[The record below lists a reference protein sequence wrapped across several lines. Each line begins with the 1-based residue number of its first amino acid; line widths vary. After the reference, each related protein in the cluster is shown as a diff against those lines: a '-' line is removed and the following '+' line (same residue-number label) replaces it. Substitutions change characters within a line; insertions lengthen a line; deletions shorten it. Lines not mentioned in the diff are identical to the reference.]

1 MNENN
6 ISIKND
12 FFNFTEELFQQIE
25 DTEISLNNEECYLIK
40 ESWIN
45 KFISDENIKPNKFP
59 EFIYDF
65 KDIISC
71 VLNNQNFKIVNKE
84 LMHNF
89 YNEKDLKNVKYIKY
103 YTGNNN
109 IILEF
114 EKDKENKAILIMDF
128 NDEGKEIK
136 SKSYIILL
144 EDKYQNRKNKLK
156 LFNQLLSLNKY
167 NKDIIIP
174 FKSYIILLNEFEEK
188 LERKINTF
196 KTNTQI
202 YIEANE
208 KMANENEEMEN
219 ILINKQKEIDK
230 LINEINLIKAESTKE
245 NNHINLNNNIY
256 YKNNII
262 EDEESK
268 NLQRR
273 EKIIKEKEKEI
284 NNKILFL
291 ENQELE
297 LEKIFE
303 ENKKIM
309 DMNIYLNQ
317 KNQEIENEI
326 KQKEFKLKEILSKL
340 NKYNK
345 EPEPIEL
352 YKIPTLIGLNNIG
365 ATCFMNAT
373 LQCLSQTRNLT
384 NYFLK
389 KDNQKKI
396 YEKQNQNPNELQL
409 CPVYL
414 ELIQKLWDKNN
425 MNKSYSPNNFMNVI
439 EEMNPLFKKGQAGDS
454 KDFIIFILEQL
465 HRELK
470 RQVANIVI
478 SEPLNQYDKNNAFN
492 NFFSEFSKE
501 CSILSDIFFG
511 FNETTNI
518 CLNCKNYYESKGLSY
533 PICYN
538 YGIFNCLIFPLEE
551 VKNMKNN
558 ALKNNNILIN
568 ANNNVS
574 IYECFYYNQ
583 KSDLFTG
590 ENKNYCN
597 ICRKLWDSVYT
608 SKIFVTPNILIIIL
622 NRGKGNIYKVKLDF
636 NEVIDITQFVLQK
649 DKPQLIYSLYGVITH
664 IGESGPNAHF
674 IASCKSPIDNKW
686 YRYND
691 AMVNPINNIQKEII
705 DFGTPYILFYYKNN

>member
-12 FFNFTEELFQQIE
+12 FFEFTEELFQQIE
-25 DTEISLNNEECYLIK
+25 ETEISLDNETCYLIK

-45 KFISDENIKPNKFP
+45 KFINDKNKIGIKFP
-59 EFIYDF
+59 QFLYDF

-71 VLNNQNFKIVNKE
+71 IRDNQKFNFVKKQFINNYYSEKE
-84 LMHNF
+84 L
-89 YNEKDLKNVKYIKY
+89 KNTKFIKY

-109 IILEF
+109 IIIEF
-114 EKDKENKAILIMDF
+114 EKNKENRALMIRNF
-128 NDEGKEIK
+128 TKEENKIENK
-136 SKSYIILL
+136 SFIILL
-144 EDKYQNRKNKLK
+144 EDRYLNEKNKLK
-156 LFNQLLSLNKY
+156 LFRKLLSSNKSD
-167 NKDIIIP
+167 NNINIP
-174 FKSYIILLNEFEEK
+174 YRAYIILLNEFEEK
-188 LERKINTF
+188 YEKKINIY
-196 KTNTQI
+196 KYNNEK

-208 KMANENEEMEN
+208 IVNNKNEELKN
-219 ILINKQKEIDK
+219 ILLNKEKEIDD
-230 LINEINLIKAESTKE
+230 LINEINSIKKASAIE
-245 NNHINLNNNIY
+245 NNQININNIY
-256 YKNNII
+256 YKKNIKE
-262 EDEESK
+262 EDEIK
-268 NLQRR
+268 KLNKR
-273 EKIIKEKEKEI
+273 EKLIKEKEKEI
-284 NNKILFL
+284 NNKIMFL
-291 ENQELE
+291 ENKEEE
-297 LEKIFE
+297 LEKMFK
-303 ENKKIM
+303 ENNKIV

-317 KNQEIENEI
+317 KNQQLENEI
-326 KQKEFKLKEILSKL
+326 KQNEIKLNEILSKI

-345 EPEPIEL
+345 EPEPIDS
-352 YKIPTLIGLNNIG
+352 YKNPTLIGLNNIG

-396 YEKQNQNPNELQL
+396 YEKQNQNQNELQL

-414 ELIQKLWDKNN
+414 ELIQNLWDKNN
-425 MNKSYSPNNFMNVI
+425 MNKSYSPNKFMNVI

-470 RQVANIVI
+470 KQVANIIVN
-478 SEPLNQYDKNNAFN
+478 EPLNQYDKNNAFN
-492 NFFSEFSKE
+492 SFFSEFSKE
-501 CSILSDIFFG
+501 CSILSDLFFG

-518 CLNCKNYYESKGLSY
+518 CLNCKNFYESKGLSF

-558 ALKNNNILIN
+558 ALKDNNILIN
-568 ANNNVS
+568 ANNNVT
-574 IYECFYYNQ
+574 IYECFDYNQ

-590 ENKNYCN
+590 ENKHYCN
-597 ICRKLWDSVYT
+597 ICRQLWDSVYT

-636 NEVIDITQFVLQK
+636 NEVIDITQFVIQK

-674 IASCKSPIDNKW
+674 IASCKSPIDNQW

-691 AMVNPINNIQKEII
+691 AMVNPINNVQKDII
-705 DFGTPYILFYYKNN
+705 DFGTPYILFYSKNK

>member
-12 FFNFTEELFQQIE
+12 FFEFTEELFQQIE
-25 DTEISLNNEECYLIK
+25 ETEISLDNETCYLIK

-45 KFISDENIKPNKFP
+45 KFINDKNKIDIKFP
-59 EFIYDF
+59 QFLYDF

-71 VLNNQNFKIVNKE
+71 IRDNQKFNFVKKQFINNYYSEKE
-84 LMHNF
+84 L
-89 YNEKDLKNVKYIKY
+89 KNTKFIKY

-109 IILEF
+109 IIIEF
-114 EKDKENKAILIMDF
+114 EKNKEKRALMIRNFTKEENKIE
-128 NDEGKEIK
+128 NK
-136 SKSYIILL
+136 SFIILL
-144 EDKYQNRKNKLK
+144 EDRYLNEKNKLK
-156 LFNQLLSLNKY
+156 LFRKLLSSNKSD
-167 NKDIIIP
+167 NNIIIP
-174 FKSYIILLNEFEEK
+174 YRAYIILLNEFEEK
-188 LERKINTF
+188 YEKKINIY
-196 KTNTQI
+196 KYNNEK

-208 KMANENEEMEN
+208 IVNNKNEELKN
-219 ILINKQKEIDK
+219 ILLNKEKEIDD
-230 LINEINLIKAESTKE
+230 LINEINSIKKASAIE
-245 NNHINLNNNIY
+245 NNQININNIY
-256 YKNNII
+256 YKKNIKE
-262 EDEESK
+262 EDEIK
-268 NLQRR
+268 KLNKR
-273 EKIIKEKEKEI
+273 EKLIKEKEKEI
-284 NNKILFL
+284 NNKIMFL
-291 ENQELE
+291 ENKEEE
-297 LEKIFE
+297 LEKMFK
-303 ENKKIM
+303 ENNKIV

-317 KNQEIENEI
+317 KNQQLENEI
-326 KQKEFKLKEILSKL
+326 KQNEIKLNEILSKI

-345 EPEPIEL
+345 EPEPIDS
-352 YKIPTLIGLNNIG
+352 YKNPTLIGLNNIG

-396 YEKQNQNPNELQL
+396 YEKQNQNQNELQL

-414 ELIQKLWDKNN
+414 ELIQNLWDKNN
-425 MNKSYSPNNFMNVI
+425 MNKSYSPNKFMNVI

-470 RQVANIVI
+470 KQVANIIVN
-478 SEPLNQYDKNNAFN
+478 EPLNQYDKNNAFN
-492 NFFSEFSKE
+492 SFFSEFSKE
-501 CSILSDIFFG
+501 CSILSDLFFG

-518 CLNCKNYYESKGLSY
+518 CLNCKNFYESKGLSF

-558 ALKNNNILIN
+558 ALKDNNILIN
-568 ANNNVS
+568 ANNNVT

-597 ICRKLWDSVYT
+597 ICRQLWDSVYT

-636 NEVIDITQFVLQK
+636 NEVIDITQFVIQK

-674 IASCKSPIDNKW
+674 IASCKSPIDNQW

-691 AMVNPINNIQKEII
+691 AMVNPINNVQKDII
-705 DFGTPYILFYYKNN
+705 DFGTPYILFYSKNK

>member
-12 FFNFTEELFQQIE
+12 FFEFTEELFQQIE
-25 DTEISLNNEECYLIK
+25 ETEISLDNEICYLIK
-40 ESWIN
+40 ESWIK
-45 KFISDENIKPNKFP
+45 KFINDKNKIDIKFP
-59 EFIYDF
+59 QFLYDF

-71 VLNNQNFKIVNKE
+71 IRENQKFNFVKKQFINNYYSEKE
-84 LMHNF
+84 L
-89 YNEKDLKNVKYIKY
+89 KNTKFIKY

-109 IILEF
+109 IIIEF
-114 EKDKENKAILIMDF
+114 EKNKEKRALMIRNFTKEENKIE
-128 NDEGKEIK
+128 NK
-136 SKSYIILL
+136 SFIILL
-144 EDKYQNRKNKLK
+144 EDRYLNEKNKLK
-156 LFNQLLSLNKY
+156 LFRKLLSSNKSD
-167 NKDIIIP
+167 NNIIIP
-174 FKSYIILLNEFEEK
+174 YRAYIILLNEFEEK
-188 LERKINTF
+188 YEKKINIY
-196 KTNTQI
+196 KYNNEK

-208 KMANENEEMEN
+208 IVNNKNEELKN
-219 ILINKQKEIDK
+219 ILLNKEKEIDD
-230 LINEINLIKAESTKE
+230 LINEINSIKKASAIE
-245 NNHINLNNNIY
+245 NNQININNIY
-256 YKNNII
+256 YKKNIKE
-262 EDEESK
+262 EDEIK
-268 NLQRR
+268 KLNKR
-273 EKIIKEKEKEI
+273 EKLIKEKEKEI
-284 NNKILFL
+284 NNKIMFL
-291 ENQELE
+291 ENKEEE
-297 LEKIFE
+297 LEKMFE
-303 ENKKIM
+303 ENNKIV

-317 KNQEIENEI
+317 KNQQLENEI
-326 KQKEFKLKEILSKL
+326 KQNEIKLNEILSKI

-345 EPEPIEL
+345 EPEPIDS
-352 YKIPTLIGLNNIG
+352 YKNPTLIGLNNIG

-396 YEKQNQNPNELQL
+396 YEKQNQNQNELQL

-414 ELIQKLWDKNN
+414 ELIQNLWDKNN
-425 MNKSYSPNNFMNVI
+425 MNKSYSPNKFMNVI

-470 RQVANIVI
+470 KQVANIIVN
-478 SEPLNQYDKNNAFN
+478 EPLNQYDKNNAFN
-492 NFFSEFSKE
+492 SFFSEFSKE
-501 CSILSDIFFG
+501 CSILSDLFFG

-518 CLNCKNYYESKGLSY
+518 CLNCKNFYESKGLSF

-558 ALKNNNILIN
+558 ALKDNNILIN
-568 ANNNVS
+568 ANNNVT

-597 ICRKLWDSVYT
+597 ICRQLWDSVYT

-636 NEVIDITQFVLQK
+636 NEVIDITQFVIQK

-674 IASCKSPIDNKW
+674 IASCKSPIDNQW

-691 AMVNPINNIQKEII
+691 AMVNPINNVQKDII
-705 DFGTPYILFYYKNN
+705 DFGTPYILFYSKNK

>member
-12 FFNFTEELFQQIE
+12 FFEFTEELFQQIE
-25 DTEISLNNEECYLIK
+25 ETEISLDNEICYLIK
-40 ESWIN
+40 ESWIK
-45 KFISDENIKPNKFP
+45 KFINDKNKIDIKFP
-59 EFIYDF
+59 QFLYDF

-71 VLNNQNFKIVNKE
+71 IRDNQKFNFVKKQFINNYYSEKE
-84 LMHNF
+84 L
-89 YNEKDLKNVKYIKY
+89 KNTKFIKY

-109 IILEF
+109 IIIEF
-114 EKDKENKAILIMDF
+114 EKNKENRALMIRNF
-128 NDEGKEIK
+128 TKEENKIENK
-136 SKSYIILL
+136 SFIILL
-144 EDKYQNRKNKLK
+144 EDRYLNEKNKLK
-156 LFNQLLSLNKY
+156 LFRKLLSSNKSD
-167 NKDIIIP
+167 NNIIIP
-174 FKSYIILLNEFEEK
+174 YRAYIILLNEFEEK
-188 LERKINTF
+188 YEKKINIY
-196 KTNTQI
+196 KYNNEK

-208 KMANENEEMEN
+208 IVNNKNEELKN
-219 ILINKQKEIDK
+219 ILLNKEKEIND
-230 LINEINLIKAESTKE
+230 LINEINSIKKASAIE
-245 NNHINLNNNIY
+245 NNQININNIY
-256 YKNNII
+256 YKKNIKE
-262 EDEESK
+262 EDEIK
-268 NLQRR
+268 KLNKR
-273 EKIIKEKEKEI
+273 EKLIKEKEKEI
-284 NNKILFL
+284 NNKIMFL
-291 ENQELE
+291 ENKEEE
-297 LEKIFE
+297 LEKMFK
-303 ENKKIM
+303 ENNKIV

-317 KNQEIENEI
+317 KNQQLENEI
-326 KQKEFKLKEILSKL
+326 KQNEIKLNEILSKI

-345 EPEPIEL
+345 EPEPIDS
-352 YKIPTLIGLNNIG
+352 YKNPTLIGLNNIG

-396 YEKQNQNPNELQL
+396 YEKQNQNQNELQL

-414 ELIQKLWDKNN
+414 ELIQNLWDKNN
-425 MNKSYSPNNFMNVI
+425 MNKSYSPNKFMNVI

-470 RQVANIVI
+470 KQVANIIVN
-478 SEPLNQYDKNNAFN
+478 EPLNQYDKNNAFN
-492 NFFSEFSKE
+492 SFFSEFSKE
-501 CSILSDIFFG
+501 CSILSDLFFG

-518 CLNCKNYYESKGLSY
+518 CLNCKNFYESKGLSF

-558 ALKNNNILIN
+558 ALKDNNILIN
-568 ANNNVS
+568 ANNNVT

-597 ICRKLWDSVYT
+597 ICRQLWDSVYT

-636 NEVIDITQFVLQK
+636 NEVIDITQFVIQK

-674 IASCKSPIDNKW
+674 IASCKSPIDNQW

-691 AMVNPINNIQKEII
+691 AMVNPINNVQKDII
-705 DFGTPYILFYYKNN
+705 DFGTPYILFYSKNK

>member
-12 FFNFTEELFQQIE
+12 FFEFTEELFQQIE
-25 DTEISLNNEECYLIK
+25 ETEISLDNETCYLIK
-40 ESWIN
+40 ESWIK
-45 KFISDENIKPNKFP
+45 KFINDKNKIDIKFP
-59 EFIYDF
+59 QFLYDF

-71 VLNNQNFKIVNKE
+71 IRDNQKFNFVKKQFINNYYSEKE
-84 LMHNF
+84 L
-89 YNEKDLKNVKYIKY
+89 KNAKFIKY

-109 IILEF
+109 IIIEF
-114 EKDKENKAILIMDF
+114 EKNKEKRALMIRNFTKEENKIE
-128 NDEGKEIK
+128 NK
-136 SKSYIILL
+136 SFIILL
-144 EDKYQNRKNKLK
+144 EDKYLNEKNKLK
-156 LFNQLLSLNKY
+156 LFRKLLSSNKSD
-167 NKDIIIP
+167 NNIIIP
-174 FKSYIILLNEFEEK
+174 YRAYIILLNEFEEK
-188 LERKINTF
+188 YEKKINIY
-196 KTNTQI
+196 KYNNEK

-208 KMANENEEMEN
+208 IVNNKNEELKN
-219 ILINKQKEIDK
+219 ILLNKEKEIDD
-230 LINEINLIKAESTKE
+230 LINEINSIKKASDIE
-245 NNHINLNNNIY
+245 NNQVNINNIY
-256 YKNNII
+256 YKKNIKE
-262 EDEESK
+262 EDEIK
-268 NLQRR
+268 KLNKR
-273 EKIIKEKEKEI
+273 EKLIKEKEKEI
-284 NNKILFL
+284 NNKIMFL
-291 ENQELE
+291 ENKEEE
-297 LEKIFE
+297 LEKMFE
-303 ENKKIM
+303 ENNKIV

-317 KNQEIENEI
+317 KNQQLENEI
-326 KQKEFKLKEILSKL
+326 KQNEIKLNEILSKI
-340 NKYNK
+340 NKCNK
-345 EPEPIEL
+345 EPEPIDS
-352 YKIPTLIGLNNIG
+352 YKNPTLIGLNNIG

-396 YEKQNQNPNELQL
+396 YEKQNQNQNELQL

-414 ELIQKLWDKNN
+414 ELIQNLWDKNN
-425 MNKSYSPNNFMNVI
+425 MNKSYSPNKFMNVI

-470 RQVANIVI
+470 KQVANIIVN
-478 SEPLNQYDKNNAFN
+478 EPLNQYDKNNAFN
-492 NFFSEFSKE
+492 SFFSEFSKE
-501 CSILSDIFFG
+501 CSILSDLFFG

-518 CLNCKNYYESKGLSY
+518 CLNCKNFYESKGLSF

-558 ALKNNNILIN
+558 ALKDNNILIN
-568 ANNNVS
+568 ANNNVT

-597 ICRKLWDSVYT
+597 ICRQLWDSVYT

-636 NEVIDITQFVLQK
+636 NEVIDITQFVIQK

-674 IASCKSPIDNKW
+674 IASCKSPIDNQW

-691 AMVNPINNIQKEII
+691 AMVNPINNVQKDII
-705 DFGTPYILFYYKNN
+705 DFGTPYILFYSKNK

>member
-12 FFNFTEELFQQIE
+12 FFEFTEELFQQIE
-25 DTEISLNNEECYLIK
+25 ETEISLDNETCYLIK

-45 KFISDENIKPNKFP
+45 KFINDKNKIDIKFP
-59 EFIYDF
+59 QFLYDF

-71 VLNNQNFKIVNKE
+71 IRDNQKFNFVKKQFINNYYSEKE
-84 LMHNF
+84 L
-89 YNEKDLKNVKYIKY
+89 KNTKFIKY

-109 IILEF
+109 IIIEF
-114 EKDKENKAILIMDF
+114 EKNKENRALMIRNF
-128 NDEGKEIK
+128 TKEENKIENK
-136 SKSYIILL
+136 SFIILL
-144 EDKYQNRKNKLK
+144 EDRYLNEKNKLK
-156 LFNQLLSLNKY
+156 LFRKLLSSNKSD
-167 NKDIIIP
+167 NNINIP
-174 FKSYIILLNEFEEK
+174 YRAYIILLNEFEEK
-188 LERKINTF
+188 YEKKINIY
-196 KTNTQI
+196 KYNNEK

-208 KMANENEEMEN
+208 IVNNKNEELKN
-219 ILINKQKEIDK
+219 ILINKEKEIDD
-230 LINEINLIKAESTKE
+230 LINEINSIKKASAIE
-245 NNHINLNNNIY
+245 NNQININNIY
-256 YKNNII
+256 YKKNIKE
-262 EDEESK
+262 EDEIK
-268 NLQRR
+268 KLNKR
-273 EKIIKEKEKEI
+273 EKLIKKKEKEI
-284 NNKILFL
+284 NNKIMFL
-291 ENQELE
+291 ENKEEE
-297 LEKIFE
+297 LEKMFK
-303 ENKKIM
+303 ENNKIV

-317 KNQEIENEI
+317 KNQQLENEI
-326 KQKEFKLKEILSKL
+326 KQNEIKLNEILSKI

-345 EPEPIEL
+345 EPEPIDS
-352 YKIPTLIGLNNIG
+352 YKNPTLIGLNNIG

-396 YEKQNQNPNELQL
+396 YEKQNQNQNELQL

-414 ELIQKLWDKNN
+414 ELIQNLWDKNN
-425 MNKSYSPNNFMNVI
+425 MNKSYSPNKFMNVI

-470 RQVANIVI
+470 KQVANIIVN
-478 SEPLNQYDKNNAFN
+478 EPLNQYDKNNAFN
-492 NFFSEFSKE
+492 SFFSEFSKE
-501 CSILSDIFFG
+501 CSILSDLFFG

-518 CLNCKNYYESKGLSY
+518 CLNCKNFYESKGLSF

-558 ALKNNNILIN
+558 ALKDNNVLMN
-568 ANNNVS
+568 ANNNVT

-597 ICRKLWDSVYT
+597 ICRQLWDSVYT

-636 NEVIDITQFVLQK
+636 NEVIDITQFVIQK

-674 IASCKSPIDNKW
+674 IASCKSPIDNQW

-691 AMVNPINNIQKEII
+691 AMVNPINNVQKDII
-705 DFGTPYILFYYKNN
+705 DFGTPYILFYSKNK

>member
-12 FFNFTEELFQQIE
+12 FFEFTEELFQQIE
-25 DTEISLNNEECYLIK
+25 ETEISLDNEICYLIK

-45 KFISDENIKPNKFP
+45 KFINDKNKIDIKFP
-59 EFIYDF
+59 QFLYDF

-71 VLNNQNFKIVNKE
+71 IRDNQKFNFVKKQFINNYYSEKE
-84 LMHNF
+84 L
-89 YNEKDLKNVKYIKY
+89 KNTKFIKY

-109 IILEF
+109 IIIEF
-114 EKDKENKAILIMDF
+114 EKNKEKRALMIRNFTKEENKIE
-128 NDEGKEIK
+128 NK
-136 SKSYIILL
+136 SFIILL
-144 EDKYQNRKNKLK
+144 EDRYLNEKNKLK
-156 LFNQLLSLNKY
+156 LFRKLLSSNKSD
-167 NKDIIIP
+167 NNIIIP
-174 FKSYIILLNEFEEK
+174 YRAYIILLNEFEEK
-188 LERKINTF
+188 YEKKINIY
-196 KTNTQI
+196 KYNNEK

-208 KMANENEEMEN
+208 IVNNKNEELKN
-219 ILINKQKEIDK
+219 ILLNKEKEIDN
-230 LINEINLIKAESTKE
+230 LINEINSIKKSSAIE
-245 NNHINLNNNIY
+245 NNQININNIY
-256 YKNNII
+256 YKKNIKE
-262 EDEESK
+262 EDEIK
-268 NLQRR
+268 KLNKR
-273 EKIIKEKEKEI
+273 EKLIKEKEKEI
-284 NNKILFL
+284 NNKIMFL
-291 ENQELE
+291 ENKEEE
-297 LEKIFE
+297 LEKMFK
-303 ENKKIM
+303 ENNKIV

-317 KNQEIENEI
+317 KNQQLENEI
-326 KQKEFKLKEILSKL
+326 KQNEIKLNEILSKI

-345 EPEPIEL
+345 EPEPIDS
-352 YKIPTLIGLNNIG
+352 YKNPTLIGLNNIG

-396 YEKQNQNPNELQL
+396 YEKQNQNQNELQL

-414 ELIQKLWDKNN
+414 ELIQNLWDKNN
-425 MNKSYSPNNFMNVI
+425 MNKSYSPNKFMNVI

-470 RQVANIVI
+470 KQVANIIVN
-478 SEPLNQYDKNNAFN
+478 EPLNQYDKNNAFN
-492 NFFSEFSKE
+492 SFFSEFSKE
-501 CSILSDIFFG
+501 CSILSDLFFG

-518 CLNCKNYYESKGLSY
+518 CLNCKNFYESKGLSF

-558 ALKNNNILIN
+558 ALKDNNILIN
-568 ANNNVS
+568 ANNNVT

-597 ICRKLWDSVYT
+597 ICRQLWDSVYT

-636 NEVIDITQFVLQK
+636 NEVIDITQFVIQK

-674 IASCKSPIDNKW
+674 IASCKSPIDNQW

-691 AMVNPINNIQKEII
+691 AMVNPINNVQKDII
-705 DFGTPYILFYYKNN
+705 DFGTPYILFYSKNK

>member
-12 FFNFTEELFQQIE
+12 FFEFTEDIFQQIE
-25 DTEISLNNEECYLIK
+25 ETEISLDNETCYLIK

-45 KFISDENIKPNKFP
+45 KFINDKNKIDIKFP
-59 EFIYDF
+59 QFLYDF

-71 VLNNQNFKIVNKE
+71 IRDNQKFNFVKKQFINNYYSEKE
-84 LMHNF
+84 L
-89 YNEKDLKNVKYIKY
+89 KNTKFIKY

-109 IILEF
+109 IIIEF
-114 EKDKENKAILIMDF
+114 EKNKEKRALMIRNFTKEENKIE
-128 NDEGKEIK
+128 NK
-136 SKSYIILL
+136 SFIILL
-144 EDKYQNRKNKLK
+144 EDRYLNEKNKLK
-156 LFNQLLSLNKY
+156 LFRKLLSSNKSD
-167 NKDIIIP
+167 NNIIIP
-174 FKSYIILLNEFEEK
+174 YRAYIILLNEFEEK
-188 LERKINTF
+188 YEKKINIY
-196 KTNTQI
+196 KYNNEK

-208 KMANENEEMEN
+208 IVNNKNEELKN
-219 ILINKQKEIDK
+219 ILINKEKEIDD
-230 LINEINLIKAESTKE
+230 LINEINSIKKASAIE
-245 NNHINLNNNIY
+245 NNQININNIY
-256 YKNNII
+256 YKKNIKE
-262 EDEESK
+262 EDEIK
-268 NLQRR
+268 KLNKR
-273 EKIIKEKEKEI
+273 EKLIKEKEKEI
-284 NNKILFL
+284 NNKIMFL
-291 ENQELE
+291 ENKEEE
-297 LEKIFE
+297 LEKMFK
-303 ENKKIM
+303 ENNKIV

-317 KNQEIENEI
+317 KNQQLENEI
-326 KQKEFKLKEILSKL
+326 KQNEIKLNEILSKI

-345 EPEPIEL
+345 EPEPIDS
-352 YKIPTLIGLNNIG
+352 YKNPTLIGLNNIG

-396 YEKQNQNPNELQL
+396 YEKQNQNQNELQL

-414 ELIQKLWDKNN
+414 ELIQNLWDKNN
-425 MNKSYSPNNFMNVI
+425 MNKSYSPNKFMNVI

-470 RQVANIVI
+470 KQVANIIVN
-478 SEPLNQYDKNNAFN
+478 EPLNQYDKNNAFN
-492 NFFSEFSKE
+492 SFFSEFSKE
-501 CSILSDIFFG
+501 CSILSDLFFG

-518 CLNCKNYYESKGLSY
+518 CLNCKNFYESKGLSF

-558 ALKNNNILIN
+558 ALKDNNILIN
-568 ANNNVS
+568 ANNNVT

-597 ICRKLWDSVYT
+597 ICRQLWDSVYT

-636 NEVIDITQFVLQK
+636 NEVIDITQFVIQK

-674 IASCKSPIDNKW
+674 IASCKSPIDNQW

-691 AMVNPINNIQKEII
+691 AMVNPINNVQKDII
-705 DFGTPYILFYYKNN
+705 DFGTPYILFYSKNK

>member
-12 FFNFTEELFQQIE
+12 FFEFTEELFQQIE
-25 DTEISLNNEECYLIK
+25 ETEISLDNEICYLIK

-45 KFISDENIKPNKFP
+45 KFINDKNKIDIKFP
-59 EFIYDF
+59 QFLYDF

-71 VLNNQNFKIVNKE
+71 IRENQKFNFVKKQFINNYYSEKE
-84 LMHNF
+84 L
-89 YNEKDLKNVKYIKY
+89 KNTKFIKY

-109 IILEF
+109 IIIEF
-114 EKDKENKAILIMDF
+114 EKNKEKRALMIRNFTKEENKIE
-128 NDEGKEIK
+128 NK
-136 SKSYIILL
+136 SFIILL
-144 EDKYQNRKNKLK
+144 EDRYLNEKNKLK
-156 LFNQLLSLNKY
+156 LFRKLLSSNKSD
-167 NKDIIIP
+167 NNIIIP
-174 FKSYIILLNEFEEK
+174 YRAYIILLNEFEEK
-188 LERKINTF
+188 YEKKINIY
-196 KTNTQI
+196 KYNNEK

-208 KMANENEEMEN
+208 IVNNKNEELKN
-219 ILINKQKEIDK
+219 ILLNKEKEIDD
-230 LINEINLIKAESTKE
+230 LINEINSIKKASAIE
-245 NNHINLNNNIY
+245 NNQININNIY
-256 YKNNII
+256 YKKNIKE
-262 EDEESK
+262 EDEIK
-268 NLQRR
+268 KLNKR
-273 EKIIKEKEKEI
+273 EKLIKEKEKEI
-284 NNKILFL
+284 NNKIMFL
-291 ENQELE
+291 ENKEEE
-297 LEKIFE
+297 LEKMFK
-303 ENKKIM
+303 ENNKIV

-317 KNQEIENEI
+317 KNQQLENEI
-326 KQKEFKLKEILSKL
+326 KQNEIKLNEILSKI

-345 EPEPIEL
+345 EPEPIDS
-352 YKIPTLIGLNNIG
+352 YKNPTLIGLNNIG

-396 YEKQNQNPNELQL
+396 YEKQNQNQNELQL

-414 ELIQKLWDKNN
+414 ELIQNLWDKNN
-425 MNKSYSPNNFMNVI
+425 MNKSYSPNKFMNVI

-470 RQVANIVI
+470 KQVANIIVN
-478 SEPLNQYDKNNAFN
+478 EPLNQYDKNNAFN
-492 NFFSEFSKE
+492 SFFSEFSKE
-501 CSILSDIFFG
+501 CSILSDLFFG

-518 CLNCKNYYESKGLSY
+518 CLNCKNFYESKGLSF

-558 ALKNNNILIN
+558 ALKDNNILIN
-568 ANNNVS
+568 ANNNVT

-597 ICRKLWDSVYT
+597 ICRQLWDSVYT

-636 NEVIDITQFVLQK
+636 NEVIDITQFVIQK

-674 IASCKSPIDNKW
+674 IASCKSPIDNQW

-691 AMVNPINNIQKEII
+691 AMVNPINNVQKDII
-705 DFGTPYILFYYKNN
+705 DFGTPYILFYSKNK

>member
-12 FFNFTEELFQQIE
+12 FFEFTEELFQQIE
-25 DTEISLNNEECYLIK
+25 ETEISLDNEICYLIK

-45 KFISDENIKPNKFP
+45 KFINDKNKIDIKFP
-59 EFIYDF
+59 QFLYDF

-71 VLNNQNFKIVNKE
+71 IRDNQKFNFVKKQFINNYYSEKE
-84 LMHNF
+84 L
-89 YNEKDLKNVKYIKY
+89 KNTKFIKY

-109 IILEF
+109 IIIEF
-114 EKDKENKAILIMDF
+114 EKNKEKRALMIRNFTKEENKIE
-128 NDEGKEIK
+128 NK
-136 SKSYIILL
+136 SFIILL
-144 EDKYQNRKNKLK
+144 EDRYLNEKNKLK
-156 LFNQLLSLNKY
+156 LFRKLLSSNKSD
-167 NKDIIIP
+167 NNIIIP
-174 FKSYIILLNEFEEK
+174 YRAYIILLNEFEEK
-188 LERKINTF
+188 YEKKINIY
-196 KTNTQI
+196 KYNNEK

-208 KMANENEEMEN
+208 IMNSKNEELKN
-219 ILINKQKEIDK
+219 ILLNKEKEIDD
-230 LINEINLIKAESTKE
+230 LINEINSIKKASAIE
-245 NNHINLNNNIY
+245 NNQININNIY
-256 YKNNII
+256 YKKNIKE
-262 EDEESK
+262 EDEIK
-268 NLQRR
+268 KLNKR
-273 EKIIKEKEKEI
+273 EKLIKEKEKEI
-284 NNKILFL
+284 NNKIMFL
-291 ENQELE
+291 ENKEEE
-297 LEKIFE
+297 LEKMFK
-303 ENKKIM
+303 ENNKIV

-317 KNQEIENEI
+317 KNQQLENEI
-326 KQKEFKLKEILSKL
+326 KQNEIKLNEILSKI

-345 EPEPIEL
+345 EPDPIDS
-352 YKIPTLIGLNNIG
+352 YKNPTLIGLNNIG

-396 YEKQNQNPNELQL
+396 YEKQNQNQNELQL

-414 ELIQKLWDKNN
+414 ELIQNLWDKNN
-425 MNKSYSPNNFMNVI
+425 MNKSYSPNKFMNVI

-470 RQVANIVI
+470 KQVANIIVN
-478 SEPLNQYDKNNAFN
+478 EPLNQYDKNNAFN
-492 NFFSEFSKE
+492 SFFSEFSKE
-501 CSILSDIFFG
+501 CSILSDLFFG

-518 CLNCKNYYESKGLSY
+518 CLNCKNFYESKGLSF

-558 ALKNNNILIN
+558 ALKDNNILIN
-568 ANNNVS
+568 ANNNVT

-597 ICRKLWDSVYT
+597 ICRQLWDSVYT

-636 NEVIDITQFVLQK
+636 NEVIDITQFVIQK

-674 IASCKSPIDNKW
+674 IASCKSPIDNQW

-691 AMVNPINNIQKEII
+691 AMVNPINNVQKDII
-705 DFGTPYILFYYKNN
+705 DFGTPYRLFYSKNK

>member
-12 FFNFTEELFQQIE
+12 FFEFTEELFQQIE
-25 DTEISLNNEECYLIK
+25 ETEISLDNEICYLIK

-45 KFISDENIKPNKFP
+45 KFINDKNKIDIKFP
-59 EFIYDF
+59 QFLYDF

-71 VLNNQNFKIVNKE
+71 IRDNQKFNFVKKQFINNYYSEKE
-84 LMHNF
+84 L
-89 YNEKDLKNVKYIKY
+89 KNTKFIKY

-109 IILEF
+109 IIIEF
-114 EKDKENKAILIMDF
+114 EKNKEKRALMIRNFTKEENKIE
-128 NDEGKEIK
+128 NK
-136 SKSYIILL
+136 SFIILL
-144 EDKYQNRKNKLK
+144 EDRYLNEKNKLK
-156 LFNQLLSLNKY
+156 LFRKLLSSNKSD
-167 NKDIIIP
+167 NNIIIP
-174 FKSYIILLNEFEEK
+174 YRAYIILLNEFEEK
-188 LERKINTF
+188 YEKKINIY
-196 KTNTQI
+196 KYNNEK

-208 KMANENEEMEN
+208 IVNNKNEELKN
-219 ILINKQKEIDK
+219 ILINKEKEIDD
-230 LINEINLIKAESTKE
+230 LINEINSIKKASAIE
-245 NNHINLNNNIY
+245 NNQININNIY
-256 YKNNII
+256 YKKNIKE
-262 EDEESK
+262 EDEIK
-268 NLQRR
+268 KLNKR
-273 EKIIKEKEKEI
+273 EKLIKEKEKEI
-284 NNKILFL
+284 NNKIMFL
-291 ENQELE
+291 ENKEEE
-297 LEKIFE
+297 LEKMFK
-303 ENKKIM
+303 ENNKIV

-317 KNQEIENEI
+317 KNQQLENEI
-326 KQKEFKLKEILSKL
+326 KQNEIKLNEILSKI
-340 NKYNK
+340 NKCNK
-345 EPEPIEL
+345 EPEPIDS
-352 YKIPTLIGLNNIG
+352 YKNPTLIGLNNIG

-396 YEKQNQNPNELQL
+396 YEKQNQNQNELQL

-414 ELIQKLWDKNN
+414 ELIQNLWDKNN
-425 MNKSYSPNNFMNVI
+425 MNKSYSPNKFMNVI

-470 RQVANIVI
+470 KQVANIIVN
-478 SEPLNQYDKNNAFN
+478 EPLNQYDKNNAFN
-492 NFFSEFSKE
+492 SFFSEFSKE
-501 CSILSDIFFG
+501 CSILSDLFFG

-518 CLNCKNYYESKGLSY
+518 CLNCKNFYESKGLSF

-558 ALKNNNILIN
+558 ALKDNNILIN
-568 ANNNVS
+568 ANNNVT

-597 ICRKLWDSVYT
+597 ICRQLWDSVYT

-636 NEVIDITQFVLQK
+636 NEVIDITQFVIQK

-664 IGESGPNAHF
+664 IGESGPNAPF
-674 IASCKSPIDNKW
+674 IASCKSPIDNQW

-691 AMVNPINNIQKEII
+691 AMVNPINNVQKDII
-705 DFGTPYILFYYKNN
+705 DFGTPYILFYSKNK

>member
-12 FFNFTEELFQQIE
+12 FFEFTEELFQQIE
-25 DTEISLNNEECYLIK
+25 ETEISLDNEICYLIK

-45 KFISDENIKPNKFP
+45 KFINDKNKIDIKFP
-59 EFIYDF
+59 QFLYDF

-71 VLNNQNFKIVNKE
+71 IRENQKFNFVKKQFINNYYSEKE
-84 LMHNF
+84 L
-89 YNEKDLKNVKYIKY
+89 KNTKFIKY

-109 IILEF
+109 IIIEF
-114 EKDKENKAILIMDF
+114 EKNKEKRALMIRNFTKEENKIE
-128 NDEGKEIK
+128 NK
-136 SKSYIILL
+136 SFIILL
-144 EDKYQNRKNKLK
+144 EDRYLNEKNKLK
-156 LFNQLLSLNKY
+156 LFRKLLSSNKSD
-167 NKDIIIP
+167 NNIIIP
-174 FKSYIILLNEFEEK
+174 YRAYIILLNEFEEK
-188 LERKINTF
+188 YEKKINIY
-196 KTNTQI
+196 KYNNEK

-208 KMANENEEMEN
+208 IMNSKNEELKN
-219 ILINKQKEIDK
+219 ILLNKEKEIDD
-230 LINEINLIKAESTKE
+230 LINEINSIKKSSAIE
-245 NNHINLNNNIY
+245 NNQININNIY
-256 YKNNII
+256 YKKNIKE
-262 EDEESK
+262 EDEIK
-268 NLQRR
+268 KLNKR
-273 EKIIKEKEKEI
+273 EKLIKEKEKEI
-284 NNKILFL
+284 NNKIMFL
-291 ENQELE
+291 ENKEEE
-297 LEKIFE
+297 LEKMFK
-303 ENKKIM
+303 ENNKIV

-317 KNQEIENEI
+317 KNQQLENEI
-326 KQKEFKLKEILSKL
+326 KQNEIKLNEILSKI

-345 EPEPIEL
+345 EPEPIDS
-352 YKIPTLIGLNNIG
+352 YKNPTLIGLNNIG

-396 YEKQNQNPNELQL
+396 YEKQNQNQNELQL

-414 ELIQKLWDKNN
+414 ELIQNLWDKNN
-425 MNKSYSPNNFMNVI
+425 MNKSYSPNKFMNVI

-470 RQVANIVI
+470 KQVANIIVN
-478 SEPLNQYDKNNAFN
+478 EPLNQYDKNNAFN
-492 NFFSEFSKE
+492 SFFSEFSKE
-501 CSILSDIFFG
+501 CSILSDLFFG

-518 CLNCKNYYESKGLSY
+518 CLNCKNFYESKGLSF

-558 ALKNNNILIN
+558 ALKDNNILIN
-568 ANNNVS
+568 ANNNVT

-597 ICRKLWDSVYT
+597 ICRQLWDSVYT

-636 NEVIDITQFVLQK
+636 NEVIDITQFVIQK

-674 IASCKSPIDNKW
+674 IASCKSPIDNQW

-691 AMVNPINNIQKEII
+691 AMVNPINNVQKDII
-705 DFGTPYILFYYKNN
+705 DFGTPYILFYSKNK

>member
-12 FFNFTEELFQQIE
+12 FFEFTEDIFQQIE
-25 DTEISLNNEECYLIK
+25 ETEISLDNEICYLIK

-45 KFISDENIKPNKFP
+45 KFINDKNKIDIKFP
-59 EFIYDF
+59 QFLYDF

-71 VLNNQNFKIVNKE
+71 IRDNQKFNFVKKQFINNYYSEKE
-84 LMHNF
+84 L
-89 YNEKDLKNVKYIKY
+89 KNAKFIKY

-109 IILEF
+109 IIIEF
-114 EKDKENKAILIMDF
+114 EKNKENRALMIRNF
-128 NDEGKEIK
+128 TKEENKIENK
-136 SKSYIILL
+136 SFIILL
-144 EDKYQNRKNKLK
+144 EDRYLNEKNKLK
-156 LFNQLLSLNKY
+156 LFRKLLSSNKSD
-167 NKDIIIP
+167 NNIIIP
-174 FKSYIILLNEFEEK
+174 YRAYIILLNEFEEK
-188 LERKINTF
+188 YEKKINIY
-196 KTNTQI
+196 KYNNEK

-208 KMANENEEMEN
+208 IVNNKNEELKN
-219 ILINKQKEIDK
+219 ILLNKEKEIDD
-230 LINEINLIKAESTKE
+230 LINEINSIKKASAIE
-245 NNHINLNNNIY
+245 NNQININNIY
-256 YKNNII
+256 YKKNIKE
-262 EDEESK
+262 EDEIK
-268 NLQRR
+268 KLNKR
-273 EKIIKEKEKEI
+273 EKLIKEKEKEI
-284 NNKILFL
+284 NNKIMFL
-291 ENQELE
+291 ENKEEE
-297 LEKIFE
+297 LEKMFE
-303 ENKKIM
+303 ENNKIV

-317 KNQEIENEI
+317 KNQQLENEI
-326 KQKEFKLKEILSKL
+326 KQNEIKLNEILSKI

-345 EPEPIEL
+345 EPEPIDS
-352 YKIPTLIGLNNIG
+352 YKNPTLIGLNNIG

-396 YEKQNQNPNELQL
+396 YEKQNQNQNELQL

-414 ELIQKLWDKNN
+414 ELIQNLWDKNN
-425 MNKSYSPNNFMNVI
+425 MNKSYSPNKFMNVI

-470 RQVANIVI
+470 KQVANIIVN
-478 SEPLNQYDKNNAFN
+478 EPLNQYDKNNAFN
-492 NFFSEFSKE
+492 SFFSEFSKE
-501 CSILSDIFFG
+501 CSILSDLFFG

-518 CLNCKNYYESKGLSY
+518 CLNCKNFYESKGLSF

-558 ALKNNNILIN
+558 ALKDNNILIN
-568 ANNNVS
+568 ANNNVT

-597 ICRKLWDSVYT
+597 ICRQLWDSVYT

-636 NEVIDITQFVLQK
+636 NEVIDITQFVIQK

-674 IASCKSPIDNKW
+674 IASCKSPIDNQW

-691 AMVNPINNIQKEII
+691 AMVNPINNVQKDII
-705 DFGTPYILFYYKNN
+705 DFGTPYILFYSKNK

>member
-12 FFNFTEELFQQIE
+12 FFEFTEELFQQIE
-25 DTEISLNNEECYLIK
+25 ETEISLDNETCYLIK
-40 ESWIN
+40 ESWIK
-45 KFISDENIKPNKFP
+45 KFINDKNKIDIKFP
-59 EFIYDF
+59 QFLYDF

-71 VLNNQNFKIVNKE
+71 IRDNQKFNFVKKQFINNYYSEKE
-84 LMHNF
+84 L
-89 YNEKDLKNVKYIKY
+89 KNTKFIKY

-109 IILEF
+109 IIIEF
-114 EKDKENKAILIMDF
+114 EKNKEKQALMIRNFTKEENKIE
-128 NDEGKEIK
+128 NK
-136 SKSYIILL
+136 SFIILL
-144 EDKYQNRKNKLK
+144 EDRYLNEKNKLK
-156 LFNQLLSLNKY
+156 LFRKLLSSNKSD
-167 NKDIIIP
+167 NNIIIP
-174 FKSYIILLNEFEEK
+174 YRAYIILLNEFEEK
-188 LERKINTF
+188 YEKKINIY
-196 KTNTQI
+196 KYNNEK

-208 KMANENEEMEN
+208 IVNNKNEELKN
-219 ILINKQKEIDK
+219 ILLNKEKEIDD
-230 LINEINLIKAESTKE
+230 LINEINSIKKASAIE
-245 NNHINLNNNIY
+245 NNQININNIY
-256 YKNNII
+256 YKKNIKE
-262 EDEESK
+262 EDEIK
-268 NLQRR
+268 KLNKR
-273 EKIIKEKEKEI
+273 EKLIKEKEKEI
-284 NNKILFL
+284 NNKIMFL
-291 ENQELE
+291 ENKEEE
-297 LEKIFE
+297 LEKMFK
-303 ENKKIM
+303 ENNKIV

-317 KNQEIENEI
+317 KNQQLENEI
-326 KQKEFKLKEILSKL
+326 KQNEIKLNEILSKI

-345 EPEPIEL
+345 EPEPIDS
-352 YKIPTLIGLNNIG
+352 YKNPTLIGLNNIG

-396 YEKQNQNPNELQL
+396 YEKQNQNQNELQL

-414 ELIQKLWDKNN
+414 ELIQNLWDKNN
-425 MNKSYSPNNFMNVI
+425 MNKSYSPNKFMNVI

-470 RQVANIVI
+470 KQVANIIVN
-478 SEPLNQYDKNNAFN
+478 EPLNQYDKNNAFN
-492 NFFSEFSKE
+492 SFFSEFSKE
-501 CSILSDIFFG
+501 CSILSDLFFG

-518 CLNCKNYYESKGLSY
+518 CLNCKNFYESKGLSF

-558 ALKNNNILIN
+558 ALKDNNILIN
-568 ANNNVS
+568 ANNNVT

-597 ICRKLWDSVYT
+597 ICRQLWDSVYT

-636 NEVIDITQFVLQK
+636 NEVIDITQFVIQK

-674 IASCKSPIDNKW
+674 IASCKSPIDNQW

-691 AMVNPINNIQKEII
+691 AMVNPINNVQKDII
-705 DFGTPYILFYYKNN
+705 DFGTPYILFYSKNK

>member
-12 FFNFTEELFQQIE
+12 FFEFTEELFQQIE
-25 DTEISLNNEECYLIK
+25 ETEISLDNETCYLIK

-45 KFISDENIKPNKFP
+45 KFINDKNKIDIKFP
-59 EFIYDF
+59 QFLYDF

-71 VLNNQNFKIVNKE
+71 IRDNQKFNFVKKQFINNYYSEKE
-84 LMHNF
+84 L
-89 YNEKDLKNVKYIKY
+89 KNTKFIKY

-109 IILEF
+109 IIIEF
-114 EKDKENKAILIMDF
+114 EKNKEKRALMIRNFTKEENKIE
-128 NDEGKEIK
+128 NK
-136 SKSYIILL
+136 SFIILL
-144 EDKYQNRKNKLK
+144 EDRYLNEKNKLK
-156 LFNQLLSLNKY
+156 LFRKLLSSNKSD
-167 NKDIIIP
+167 NNIIIP
-174 FKSYIILLNEFEEK
+174 YRAYIILLNEFEEK
-188 LERKINTF
+188 YEKKINIY
-196 KTNTQI
+196 KYNNEK

-208 KMANENEEMEN
+208 IVNNKNEELKN
-219 ILINKQKEIDK
+219 ILINKEKEIDD
-230 LINEINLIKAESTKE
+230 LINEINSIKKASAIE
-245 NNHINLNNNIY
+245 NNQININNIY
-256 YKNNII
+256 YKKNIKE
-262 EDEESK
+262 EDEIK
-268 NLQRR
+268 KLNKR
-273 EKIIKEKEKEI
+273 EKLIKEKEKEI
-284 NNKILFL
+284 NNKIMFL
-291 ENQELE
+291 ENKEEE
-297 LEKIFE
+297 LEKMFK
-303 ENKKIM
+303 ENNKIV

-317 KNQEIENEI
+317 KNQQLENEI
-326 KQKEFKLKEILSKL
+326 KQNEIKLNEILSKI

-345 EPEPIEL
+345 EPEPIDS
-352 YKIPTLIGLNNIG
+352 YKNPTLIGLNNIG

-396 YEKQNQNPNELQL
+396 YEKQNQNQNELQL

-414 ELIQKLWDKNN
+414 ELIQNLWDKNN
-425 MNKSYSPNNFMNVI
+425 MNKSYSPNKFMNVI

-470 RQVANIVI
+470 KQVANIIVN
-478 SEPLNQYDKNNAFN
+478 EPLNQYDKNNAFN
-492 NFFSEFSKE
+492 SFFSEFSKE
-501 CSILSDIFFG
+501 CSILSDLFFG

-518 CLNCKNYYESKGLSY
+518 CLNCKNFYESKGLSF

-558 ALKNNNILIN
+558 ALKDNNILIN
-568 ANNNVS
+568 ANNNVT

-597 ICRKLWDSVYT
+597 ICRQLWDSVYT

-636 NEVIDITQFVLQK
+636 NEVIDITQFVIQK

-674 IASCKSPIDNKW
+674 IASCKSPIDNQW

-691 AMVNPINNIQKEII
+691 AMVNPINNVQKDII
-705 DFGTPYILFYYKNN
+705 DFGTPYILFYSKNK

>member
-12 FFNFTEELFQQIE
+12 FFEFTEELFQQIE
-25 DTEISLNNEECYLIK
+25 ETEISLDNEICYLIK
-40 ESWIN
+40 ESWIK
-45 KFISDENIKPNKFP
+45 KFINDKNKIDIKFP
-59 EFIYDF
+59 QFLYDF

-71 VLNNQNFKIVNKE
+71 IRDNQKFNFVKKQFINNYYSEKE
-84 LMHNF
+84 L
-89 YNEKDLKNVKYIKY
+89 KNTKFIKY

-109 IILEF
+109 IIIEF
-114 EKDKENKAILIMDF
+114 EKNKEKRALMIRNFTKEENKIE
-128 NDEGKEIK
+128 NK
-136 SKSYIILL
+136 SFIILL
-144 EDKYQNRKNKLK
+144 EDRYLNEKNKLK
-156 LFNQLLSLNKY
+156 LFRKLLSSNKSD
-167 NKDIIIP
+167 NNIIIP
-174 FKSYIILLNEFEEK
+174 YRAYIILLNEFEEK
-188 LERKINTF
+188 YEKKINIY
-196 KTNTQI
+196 KYNNEK

-208 KMANENEEMEN
+208 IVNNKNEELKN
-219 ILINKQKEIDK
+219 ILLNKEKEIDD
-230 LINEINLIKAESTKE
+230 LINEINSIKKASAIE
-245 NNHINLNNNIY
+245 NNQININNIY
-256 YKNNII
+256 YKKNIKE
-262 EDEESK
+262 EDEIK
-268 NLQRR
+268 KLNKR
-273 EKIIKEKEKEI
+273 EKLIKEKEKEI
-284 NNKILFL
+284 NNKIMFL
-291 ENQELE
+291 ENKEEE
-297 LEKIFE
+297 LEKMFK
-303 ENKKIM
+303 ENNKIV

-317 KNQEIENEI
+317 KNQQLENEI
-326 KQKEFKLKEILSKL
+326 KQNEIKLNEILSKI

-345 EPEPIEL
+345 EPEPIDS
-352 YKIPTLIGLNNIG
+352 YKNPTLIGLNNIG

-396 YEKQNQNPNELQL
+396 YEKQNQNQNELQL

-414 ELIQKLWDKNN
+414 ELIQNLWDKNN
-425 MNKSYSPNNFMNVI
+425 MNKSYSPNKFMNVI

-470 RQVANIVI
+470 KQVANIIVN
-478 SEPLNQYDKNNAFN
+478 EPLNQYDKNNAFN
-492 NFFSEFSKE
+492 SFFSEFSKE
-501 CSILSDIFFG
+501 CSILSDLFFG

-518 CLNCKNYYESKGLSY
+518 CLNCKNFYESKGLSF

-558 ALKNNNILIN
+558 ALKDNNILIN
-568 ANNNVS
+568 ANNNVT

-597 ICRKLWDSVYT
+597 ICRQLWDSVYT

-636 NEVIDITQFVLQK
+636 NEVIDITQFVIQK

-674 IASCKSPIDNKW
+674 IASCKSPIDNQW

-691 AMVNPINNIQKEII
+691 AMVNPINNVQKDII
-705 DFGTPYILFYYKNN
+705 DFGTPYILFYSKNK

>member
-12 FFNFTEELFQQIE
+12 FFEFTEELFQQIE
-25 DTEISLNNEECYLIK
+25 ETEISLDNETCYLIK
-40 ESWIN
+40 ESWIK
-45 KFISDENIKPNKFP
+45 KFINDKNKIDIKFP
-59 EFIYDF
+59 QFLYDF

-71 VLNNQNFKIVNKE
+71 IRDNQKFNFVKKQFINNYYSEKE
-84 LMHNF
+84 L
-89 YNEKDLKNVKYIKY
+89 KNTKFIKY

-109 IILEF
+109 IIIEF
-114 EKDKENKAILIMDF
+114 EKNKEKRALMIRNFTKEENKIE
-128 NDEGKEIK
+128 NK
-136 SKSYIILL
+136 SFIILL
-144 EDKYQNRKNKLK
+144 EDRYLNEKNKLK
-156 LFNQLLSLNKY
+156 LFRKLLSSNKSD
-167 NKDIIIP
+167 NNIIIP
-174 FKSYIILLNEFEEK
+174 YRAYIILLNEFEEK
-188 LERKINTF
+188 YEKKINIY
-196 KTNTQI
+196 KYNNEK

-208 KMANENEEMEN
+208 IVNNKNEELKN
-219 ILINKQKEIDK
+219 ILLNKEKEIDD
-230 LINEINLIKAESTKE
+230 LINEINSIKKASAIE
-245 NNHINLNNNIY
+245 NNQININNIY
-256 YKNNII
+256 YKKNIKE
-262 EDEESK
+262 EDEIK
-268 NLQRR
+268 KLNKR
-273 EKIIKEKEKEI
+273 EKLIKEKEKEI
-284 NNKILFL
+284 NNKIMFL
-291 ENQELE
+291 ENKEEE
-297 LEKIFE
+297 LEKMFK
-303 ENKKIM
+303 ENNKIV

-317 KNQEIENEI
+317 KNQQLENEI
-326 KQKEFKLKEILSKL
+326 KQNEIKLNEILSKI

-345 EPEPIEL
+345 EPEPIDS
-352 YKIPTLIGLNNIG
+352 YKNPTLIGLNNIG

-396 YEKQNQNPNELQL
+396 YEKQNQNQNELQL

-414 ELIQKLWDKNN
+414 ELIQNLWDKNN
-425 MNKSYSPNNFMNVI
+425 MNKSYSPNKFMNVI

-470 RQVANIVI
+470 KQVANIIVN
-478 SEPLNQYDKNNAFN
+478 EPLNQYDKNNAFN
-492 NFFSEFSKE
+492 SFFSEFSKE
-501 CSILSDIFFG
+501 CSILSDLFFG

-518 CLNCKNYYESKGLSY
+518 CLNCKNFYESKGLSF

-558 ALKNNNILIN
+558 ALKDNNILIN
-568 ANNNVS
+568 ANNNVT

-597 ICRKLWDSVYT
+597 ICRQLWDSVYT

-636 NEVIDITQFVLQK
+636 NEVIDITQFVIQK

-674 IASCKSPIDNKW
+674 IASCKSPIDNQW

-691 AMVNPINNIQKEII
+691 AMVNPINNVQKDII
-705 DFGTPYILFYYKNN
+705 DFGTPYILFYSKNK

>member
-12 FFNFTEELFQQIE
+12 FFEFTEELFQQIE
-25 DTEISLNNEECYLIK
+25 ETEISLDNEICYLIK

-45 KFISDENIKPNKFP
+45 KFINDKNKIDIKFP
-59 EFIYDF
+59 QFLYDF

-71 VLNNQNFKIVNKE
+71 IRDNQKFNFVKKQFINNYYSEKE
-84 LMHNF
+84 L
-89 YNEKDLKNVKYIKY
+89 KNTKFIKY

-109 IILEF
+109 IIIEF
-114 EKDKENKAILIMDF
+114 EKNKEKRALMIRNFTKEENKIE
-128 NDEGKEIK
+128 NK
-136 SKSYIILL
+136 SFIILL
-144 EDKYQNRKNKLK
+144 EDRYLNEKNKLK
-156 LFNQLLSLNKY
+156 LFRKLLSSNKSD
-167 NKDIIIP
+167 NNIIIP
-174 FKSYIILLNEFEEK
+174 YRAYIILLNEFEEK
-188 LERKINTF
+188 YEKKINIY
-196 KTNTQI
+196 KYNNEK

-208 KMANENEEMEN
+208 IVNNKNEELKN
-219 ILINKQKEIDK
+219 ILINKEKEIDD
-230 LINEINLIKAESTKE
+230 LINEINSIKKSSAIE
-245 NNHINLNNNIY
+245 NNQININNIY
-256 YKNNII
+256 YKKNIKE
-262 EDEESK
+262 EDEIK
-268 NLQRR
+268 KLNKR
-273 EKIIKEKEKEI
+273 EKLIKEKEKEI
-284 NNKILFL
+284 NNKIMFL
-291 ENQELE
+291 ENKEEE
-297 LEKIFE
+297 LEKMFK
-303 ENKKIM
+303 ENNKIV

-317 KNQEIENEI
+317 KNQQLENEI
-326 KQKEFKLKEILSKL
+326 KQNEIKLNEILSKI

-345 EPEPIEL
+345 EPEPIDS
-352 YKIPTLIGLNNIG
+352 YKNPTLIGLNNIG

-396 YEKQNQNPNELQL
+396 YEKQNQNQNELQL

-414 ELIQKLWDKNN
+414 ELIQNLWDKNN
-425 MNKSYSPNNFMNVI
+425 MNKSYSPNKFMNVI

-470 RQVANIVI
+470 KQVANIIVN
-478 SEPLNQYDKNNAFN
+478 EPLNQYDKNNAFN
-492 NFFSEFSKE
+492 SFFSEFSKE
-501 CSILSDIFFG
+501 CSILSDLFFG

-518 CLNCKNYYESKGLSY
+518 CLNCKNFYESKGLSF

-558 ALKNNNILIN
+558 ALKDNNILIN
-568 ANNNVS
+568 ANNNVT

-597 ICRKLWDSVYT
+597 ICRQLWDSVYT

-636 NEVIDITQFVLQK
+636 NEVIDITQFVTQK

-674 IASCKSPIDNKW
+674 IASCKSPIDNQW

-691 AMVNPINNIQKEII
+691 AMVNPINNVQKDII
-705 DFGTPYILFYYKNN
+705 DFGTPYILFYSKNK

>member
-12 FFNFTEELFQQIE
+12 FFEFTEELFQQIE
-25 DTEISLNNEECYLIK
+25 ETEISLDNEICYLIK

-45 KFISDENIKPNKFP
+45 KFINDKNKIDIKFP
-59 EFIYDF
+59 QFLYDF

-71 VLNNQNFKIVNKE
+71 IRDNQKFNFVKKQFINNYYSEKE
-84 LMHNF
+84 L
-89 YNEKDLKNVKYIKY
+89 KNTKFIKY

-109 IILEF
+109 IIIEF
-114 EKDKENKAILIMDF
+114 EKNKENRALMIRNF
-128 NDEGKEIK
+128 TKEENKIENK
-136 SKSYIILL
+136 SFIILL
-144 EDKYQNRKNKLK
+144 EDRYLNEKNKLK
-156 LFNQLLSLNKY
+156 LFRKLLSSNKSD
-167 NKDIIIP
+167 NNINIP
-174 FKSYIILLNEFEEK
+174 YRAYIILLNEFEEK
-188 LERKINTF
+188 YEKKINIY
-196 KTNTQI
+196 KYNNEK

-208 KMANENEEMEN
+208 IVNNKNEELKN
-219 ILINKQKEIDK
+219 ILLNKEKEIND
-230 LINEINLIKAESTKE
+230 LINEINSIKKASAIE
-245 NNHINLNNNIY
+245 NNQININNIY
-256 YKNNII
+256 YKKNIKE
-262 EDEESK
+262 EDEIK
-268 NLQRR
+268 KLNKR
-273 EKIIKEKEKEI
+273 EKLIKEKEKEI
-284 NNKILFL
+284 NNKIMFL
-291 ENQELE
+291 ENKEEE
-297 LEKIFE
+297 LEKMFK
-303 ENKKIM
+303 ENNKIV

-317 KNQEIENEI
+317 KNQQLENEI
-326 KQKEFKLKEILSKL
+326 KQNEIKLNEILSKI
-340 NKYNK
+340 NKCNK
-345 EPEPIEL
+345 EPEPIDS
-352 YKIPTLIGLNNIG
+352 YKNPTLIGLNNIG

-396 YEKQNQNPNELQL
+396 YEKQNQNQNELQL

-414 ELIQKLWDKNN
+414 ELIQNLWDKNN
-425 MNKSYSPNNFMNVI
+425 MNKSYSPNKFMNVI

-470 RQVANIVI
+470 KQVANIIVN
-478 SEPLNQYDKNNAFN
+478 EPLNQYDKNNAFN
-492 NFFSEFSKE
+492 SFFSEFSKE
-501 CSILSDIFFG
+501 CSILSDLFFG

-518 CLNCKNYYESKGLSY
+518 CLNCKNFYESKGLSF

-558 ALKNNNILIN
+558 ALKDNNILIN
-568 ANNNVS
+568 ANNNVT

-597 ICRKLWDSVYT
+597 ICRQLWDSVYT

-636 NEVIDITQFVLQK
+636 NEVIDITQFVIQK

-674 IASCKSPIDNKW
+674 IASCKSPIDNQW

-691 AMVNPINNIQKEII
+691 AMVNPINNVQKDII
-705 DFGTPYILFYYKNN
+705 DFGTPYILFYSKNK

>member
-12 FFNFTEELFQQIE
+12 FFEFTEELFQQIE
-25 DTEISLNNEECYLIK
+25 ETEISLDNEICYLIK
-40 ESWIN
+40 ESWIK
-45 KFISDENIKPNKFP
+45 KFINDKNNIDIKFP
-59 EFIYDF
+59 QFLYDF

-71 VLNNQNFKIVNKE
+71 IRDNQKFNIIKKQFINNYYSEKE
-84 LMHNF
+84 L
-89 YNEKDLKNVKYIKY
+89 KNAKFIKY

-109 IILEF
+109 IIIEF
-114 EKDKENKAILIMDF
+114 EKNKEKRALMIRNFTKEENKIE
-128 NDEGKEIK
+128 NK
-136 SKSYIILL
+136 SFIILL
-144 EDKYQNRKNKLK
+144 EDRYLNEKNKLK
-156 LFNQLLSLNKY
+156 LFRKLLSSNKSD
-167 NKDIIIP
+167 NNIIIP
-174 FKSYIILLNEFEEK
+174 YRAYIILLNEFEEK
-188 LERKINTF
+188 YEKKINIY
-196 KTNTQI
+196 KYNSQK

-208 KMANENEEMEN
+208 IVNNKNEELKN
-219 ILINKQKEIDK
+219 ILLNKEKEIND
-230 LINEINLIKAESTKE
+230 LINEINSIKKASAIE
-245 NNHINLNNNIY
+245 NNQVNINNIY
-256 YKNNII
+256 YKKNIKE
-262 EDEESK
+262 EDEIK
-268 NLQRR
+268 KLNKR
-273 EKIIKEKEKEI
+273 EKLIKEKEKEI
-284 NNKILFL
+284 NNKIMFL
-291 ENQELE
+291 ENKEEE
-297 LEKIFE
+297 LEKMFK
-303 ENKKIM
+303 ENNKIV

-317 KNQEIENEI
+317 KNQQLENEI
-326 KQKEFKLKEILSKL
+326 KQNEIKLNEILSKI

-345 EPEPIEL
+345 EPEPIDS
-352 YKIPTLIGLNNIG
+352 YKNPTLIGLNNIG

-396 YEKQNQNPNELQL
+396 YEKQNQNQNELQL

-414 ELIQKLWDKNN
+414 ELIQNLWDKNN
-425 MNKSYSPNNFMNVI
+425 MNKSYSPNKFMNVI

-470 RQVANIVI
+470 KQVANIIVN
-478 SEPLNQYDKNNAFN
+478 EPLNQYDKNNAFN
-492 NFFSEFSKE
+492 SFFSEFSKE
-501 CSILSDIFFG
+501 CSILSDLFFG

-518 CLNCKNYYESKGLSY
+518 CLNCKNFYESKGLSF

-558 ALKNNNILIN
+558 ALKDNNILIN
-568 ANNNVS
+568 ANNNVT

-597 ICRKLWDSVYT
+597 ICRQLWDSVYT

-636 NEVIDITQFVLQK
+636 NEVIDITQFVIQK

-674 IASCKSPIDNKW
+674 IASCKSPIDNQW

-691 AMVNPINNIQKEII
+691 AMVNPINNVQKDII
-705 DFGTPYILFYYKNN
+705 DFGTPYILFYSKNK

>member
-12 FFNFTEELFQQIE
+12 FFEFTEELFQQIE
-25 DTEISLNNEECYLIK
+25 ETEISLDNEICYLIN

-45 KFISDENIKPNKFP
+45 KFINDKNNIDIKFP
-59 EFIYDF
+59 QFLYDF

-71 VLNNQNFKIVNKE
+71 IRDNQKFNIIKKQFINNYYSEKE
-84 LMHNF
+84 L
-89 YNEKDLKNVKYIKY
+89 KNAKFIKY

-109 IILEF
+109 IIIEF
-114 EKDKENKAILIMDF
+114 EKNKEKRALMIRNFTKEENKIE
-128 NDEGKEIK
+128 NK
-136 SKSYIILL
+136 SFIILL
-144 EDKYQNRKNKLK
+144 EDRYLNEKNKLK
-156 LFNQLLSLNKY
+156 LFRKLLSSNKSD
-167 NKDIIIP
+167 NNIIIP
-174 FKSYIILLNEFEEK
+174 FRAYIILLNEFEEK
-188 LERKINTF
+188 YEKKINIY
-196 KTNTQI
+196 KYNNEK

-208 KMANENEEMEN
+208 IVNNKNEELKN
-219 ILINKQKEIDK
+219 ILLNKEKEIND
-230 LINEINLIKAESTKE
+230 LINEINSIKKASAIE
-245 NNHINLNNNIY
+245 NNQININNIY
-256 YKNNII
+256 YKKNIKE
-262 EDEESK
+262 EDEIK
-268 NLQRR
+268 KLNKR
-273 EKIIKEKEKEI
+273 EKLIKEKEKEI
-284 NNKILFL
+284 NNKIMFL
-291 ENQELE
+291 ENKEEE
-297 LEKIFE
+297 LEKMFK
-303 ENKKIM
+303 ENNKIV

-317 KNQEIENEI
+317 KNQQLENEI
-326 KQKEFKLKEILSKL
+326 KQNEIKLNEILSKI

-345 EPEPIEL
+345 EPEPIDS
-352 YKIPTLIGLNNIG
+352 YKNPTLIGLNNIG

-396 YEKQNQNPNELQL
+396 YEKQNQNQNELQL

-414 ELIQKLWDKNN
+414 ELIQNLWDKNN
-425 MNKSYSPNNFMNVI
+425 MNKSYSPNKFMNVI

-470 RQVANIVI
+470 KQVANIIVN
-478 SEPLNQYDKNNAFN
+478 EPLNQYDKNNAFN
-492 NFFSEFSKE
+492 SFFSEFSKE
-501 CSILSDIFFG
+501 CSILSDLFFG

-518 CLNCKNYYESKGLSY
+518 CLNCKNFYESKGLSF

-558 ALKNNNILIN
+558 ALKDNNILIN
-568 ANNNVS
+568 ANNNVT

-597 ICRKLWDSVYT
+597 ICRQLWDSVYT

-636 NEVIDITQFVLQK
+636 NEVIDITQFVIQK

-674 IASCKSPIDNKW
+674 IASCKSPIDNQW

-691 AMVNPINNIQKEII
+691 AMVNPINNVQKDII
-705 DFGTPYILFYYKNN
+705 DFGTPYILFYSKNK

>member
-12 FFNFTEELFQQIE
+12 FFEFTEELFQQIE
-25 DTEISLNNEECYLIK
+25 ETEISLDNESCYLIK

-45 KFISDENIKPNKFP
+45 KFINDKNKIDIKFP
-59 EFIYDF
+59 QFLYDF

-71 VLNNQNFKIVNKE
+71 IRDNQKFNFVKKQFINNYYSEKE
-84 LMHNF
+84 L
-89 YNEKDLKNVKYIKY
+89 KNTKFIKY

-109 IILEF
+109 IIIEF
-114 EKDKENKAILIMDF
+114 EKNKEKRALMIRNFTKEENKIE
-128 NDEGKEIK
+128 NK
-136 SKSYIILL
+136 SFIILL
-144 EDKYQNRKNKLK
+144 EDRYLNEKNKLK
-156 LFNQLLSLNKY
+156 LFRKLLSSNKSD
-167 NKDIIIP
+167 NNIIIP
-174 FKSYIILLNEFEEK
+174 YRAYIILLNEFEEK
-188 LERKINTF
+188 YEKKINIY
-196 KTNTQI
+196 KYNNEK

-208 KMANENEEMEN
+208 IVNNKNEELKN
-219 ILINKQKEIDK
+219 ILLNKEKEIDD
-230 LINEINLIKAESTKE
+230 LINEINSIKKASAIE
-245 NNHINLNNNIY
+245 NNQININNIY
-256 YKNNII
+256 YKKNIKE
-262 EDEESK
+262 EDEIK
-268 NLQRR
+268 KLNKR
-273 EKIIKEKEKEI
+273 EKLIKEKEKEI
-284 NNKILFL
+284 NNKIMFL
-291 ENQELE
+291 ENKEEE
-297 LEKIFE
+297 LEKMFK
-303 ENKKIM
+303 ENNKIV

-317 KNQEIENEI
+317 KNQQLENEI
-326 KQKEFKLKEILSKL
+326 KQNEIKLNEILSKI
-340 NKYNK
+340 NKCNK
-345 EPEPIEL
+345 EPEPIDS
-352 YKIPTLIGLNNIG
+352 YKNPTLIGLNNIG

-396 YEKQNQNPNELQL
+396 YEKQNQNQNELQL

-414 ELIQKLWDKNN
+414 ELIQNLWDKNN
-425 MNKSYSPNNFMNVI
+425 MNKSYSPNKFMNVI

-470 RQVANIVI
+470 KQVANIIVN
-478 SEPLNQYDKNNAFN
+478 EPLNQYDKNNAFN
-492 NFFSEFSKE
+492 SFFSEFSKE
-501 CSILSDIFFG
+501 CSILSDLFFG

-518 CLNCKNYYESKGLSY
+518 CLNCKNFYESKGLSF

-558 ALKNNNILIN
+558 ALKDNNILIN
-568 ANNNVS
+568 ANNNVT

-597 ICRKLWDSVYT
+597 ICRQLWDSVYT

-636 NEVIDITQFVLQK
+636 NEVIDITQFVIQK

-674 IASCKSPIDNKW
+674 IASCKSPIDNQW

-691 AMVNPINNIQKEII
+691 AMVNPINNVQKDII
-705 DFGTPYILFYYKNN
+705 DFGTPYILFYSKNK

>member
-12 FFNFTEELFQQIE
+12 FFEFTEELFQQIE
-25 DTEISLNNEECYLIK
+25 ETEISLDNEICYLIK

-45 KFISDENIKPNKFP
+45 KFINDKNKIDIKFP
-59 EFIYDF
+59 QFLYDF

-71 VLNNQNFKIVNKE
+71 IRDNQKFNFVKKQFINNYYSEKE
-84 LMHNF
+84 L
-89 YNEKDLKNVKYIKY
+89 KNTKFIKY

-109 IILEF
+109 IIIEF
-114 EKDKENKAILIMDF
+114 EKNKEKRALMIRNFTKEENKIE
-128 NDEGKEIK
+128 NK
-136 SKSYIILL
+136 SFIILL
-144 EDKYQNRKNKLK
+144 EDRYLNEKNKLK
-156 LFNQLLSLNKY
+156 LFRKLLSSNKSD
-167 NKDIIIP
+167 NNIIIP
-174 FKSYIILLNEFEEK
+174 YRAYIILLNEFEEK
-188 LERKINTF
+188 YEKKINIY
-196 KTNTQI
+196 KYNNEK

-208 KMANENEEMEN
+208 IVNNKNEELKN
-219 ILINKQKEIDK
+219 ILLNKEKEIND
-230 LINEINLIKAESTKE
+230 LINEINSIKKASAIE
-245 NNHINLNNNIY
+245 NNQININNIY
-256 YKNNII
+256 YKKNIKE
-262 EDEESK
+262 EDEIK
-268 NLQRR
+268 KLNKR
-273 EKIIKEKEKEI
+273 EKLIKEKEKEI
-284 NNKILFL
+284 NNKIMFL
-291 ENQELE
+291 ENKEEE
-297 LEKIFE
+297 LEKMFE
-303 ENKKIM
+303 ENNKIV

-317 KNQEIENEI
+317 KNQQLENEI
-326 KQKEFKLKEILSKL
+326 KQNEIKLNEILSKI

-345 EPEPIEL
+345 EPEPIDS
-352 YKIPTLIGLNNIG
+352 YKNPTLIGLNNIG

-396 YEKQNQNPNELQL
+396 YEKQNQNQNELQL

-414 ELIQKLWDKNN
+414 ELIQNLWDKNN
-425 MNKSYSPNNFMNVI
+425 MNKSYSPNKFMNVI

-470 RQVANIVI
+470 KQVANIIVN
-478 SEPLNQYDKNNAFN
+478 EPLNQYDKNNAFN
-492 NFFSEFSKE
+492 SFFSEFSKE
-501 CSILSDIFFG
+501 CSILSDLFFG

-518 CLNCKNYYESKGLSY
+518 CLNCKNFYESKGLSF

-558 ALKNNNILIN
+558 ALKDNNILIN
-568 ANNNVS
+568 ANNNVT

-597 ICRKLWDSVYT
+597 ICRQLWDSVYT

-636 NEVIDITQFVLQK
+636 NEVIDITQFVIQK

-674 IASCKSPIDNKW
+674 IASCKSPIDNQW

-691 AMVNPINNIQKEII
+691 AMVNPINNVQKDII
-705 DFGTPYILFYYKNN
+705 DFGTPYILFYSKNK

>member
-12 FFNFTEELFQQIE
+12 FFEFTEELFQQIE
-25 DTEISLNNEECYLIK
+25 ETEISLDNEICYLIK

-45 KFISDENIKPNKFP
+45 KFINDKNKIDIKFP
-59 EFIYDF
+59 QFLYDF

-71 VLNNQNFKIVNKE
+71 IRDNQKFNFVKKQFINNYYSEKE
-84 LMHNF
+84 L
-89 YNEKDLKNVKYIKY
+89 KNTKFIKY

-109 IILEF
+109 IIIEF
-114 EKDKENKAILIMDF
+114 EKNKENRALMIRNF
-128 NDEGKEIK
+128 TKEENKIENK
-136 SKSYIILL
+136 SFIILL
-144 EDKYQNRKNKLK
+144 EDRYLNEKNKLK
-156 LFNQLLSLNKY
+156 LFRKLLSSNKSD
-167 NKDIIIP
+167 NNIIIP
-174 FKSYIILLNEFEEK
+174 YRAYIILLNEFEEK
-188 LERKINTF
+188 YEKKINIY
-196 KTNTQI
+196 KYNNEK

-208 KMANENEEMEN
+208 IVNNKNEELKN
-219 ILINKQKEIDK
+219 ILLNKEKEIND
-230 LINEINLIKAESTKE
+230 LINEINSIKKASAIE
-245 NNHINLNNNIY
+245 NNQININNIY
-256 YKNNII
+256 YKKNIKE
-262 EDEESK
+262 EDEIK
-268 NLQRR
+268 KLNKR
-273 EKIIKEKEKEI
+273 EKLIKEKEKEI
-284 NNKILFL
+284 NNKIMFL
-291 ENQELE
+291 ENKEEE
-297 LEKIFE
+297 LEKMFK
-303 ENKKIM
+303 ENNKIV

-317 KNQEIENEI
+317 KNQQLENEI
-326 KQKEFKLKEILSKL
+326 KQNEIKLNEILSKI
-340 NKYNK
+340 NKCNK
-345 EPEPIEL
+345 EPEPIDS
-352 YKIPTLIGLNNIG
+352 YKNPTLIGLNNIG

-396 YEKQNQNPNELQL
+396 YEKQNQNQNELQL

-414 ELIQKLWDKNN
+414 ELIQNLWDKNN
-425 MNKSYSPNNFMNVI
+425 MNKSYSPNKFMNVI

-470 RQVANIVI
+470 KQVANIIVN
-478 SEPLNQYDKNNAFN
+478 EPLNQYDKNNAFN
-492 NFFSEFSKE
+492 SFFSEFSKE
-501 CSILSDIFFG
+501 CSILSDLFFG

-518 CLNCKNYYESKGLSY
+518 CLNCKNFYESKGLSF

-558 ALKNNNILIN
+558 ALKDNNILIN
-568 ANNNVS
+568 ANNNVT

-597 ICRKLWDSVYT
+597 ICRQLWDSVYT

-636 NEVIDITQFVLQK
+636 NEVIDITQFVIQK

-674 IASCKSPIDNKW
+674 IASCKSPIDNQW

-691 AMVNPINNIQKEII
+691 AMVNPINNVQKDII
-705 DFGTPYILFYYKNN
+705 DFGTPYILFYSKNK

>member
-12 FFNFTEELFQQIE
+12 FFEFTEELFQQIE
-25 DTEISLNNEECYLIK
+25 ETEISLDNEICYLIK

-45 KFISDENIKPNKFP
+45 KFINDKNKIDIKFP
-59 EFIYDF
+59 QFLYDF

-71 VLNNQNFKIVNKE
+71 IRENQKFNFVKKQFINNYYSEKE
-84 LMHNF
+84 L
-89 YNEKDLKNVKYIKY
+89 KNTKFIKY

-109 IILEF
+109 IIIEF
-114 EKDKENKAILIMDF
+114 EKNKEKRALMIRNFTKEENKIE
-128 NDEGKEIK
+128 NK
-136 SKSYIILL
+136 SFIILL
-144 EDKYQNRKNKLK
+144 EDRYLNEKNKLK
-156 LFNQLLSLNKY
+156 LFRKLLSSNKSD
-167 NKDIIIP
+167 NNIIIP
-174 FKSYIILLNEFEEK
+174 YRAYIILLNEFEEK
-188 LERKINTF
+188 YEKKINIY
-196 KTNTQI
+196 KYNNEK

-208 KMANENEEMEN
+208 IMNSKNEELKN
-219 ILINKQKEIDK
+219 ILLNKEKQIDN
-230 LINEINLIKAESTKE
+230 LINEINSIKKSSAIE
-245 NNHINLNNNIY
+245 NNQININNIY
-256 YKNNII
+256 YKKNIKE
-262 EDEESK
+262 EDEIK
-268 NLQRR
+268 KLNKR
-273 EKIIKEKEKEI
+273 EKLIKEKEKEI
-284 NNKILFL
+284 NNKIMFL
-291 ENQELE
+291 ENKEEE
-297 LEKIFE
+297 LEKMFK
-303 ENKKIM
+303 ENNKIV

-317 KNQEIENEI
+317 KNQQLENEI
-326 KQKEFKLKEILSKL
+326 KQNEIKLNEILSKI

-345 EPEPIEL
+345 EPEPIDS
-352 YKIPTLIGLNNIG
+352 YKNPTLIGLNNIG

-396 YEKQNQNPNELQL
+396 YEKQNQNQNELQL

-414 ELIQKLWDKNN
+414 ELIQNLWDKNN
-425 MNKSYSPNNFMNVI
+425 MNKSYSPNKFMNVI

-470 RQVANIVI
+470 KQVANIIVN
-478 SEPLNQYDKNNAFN
+478 EPLNQYDKNNAFN
-492 NFFSEFSKE
+492 SFFSEFSKE
-501 CSILSDIFFG
+501 CSILSDLFFG

-518 CLNCKNYYESKGLSY
+518 CLNCKNFYESKGLSF

-558 ALKNNNILIN
+558 ALKDNNILIN
-568 ANNNVS
+568 ANNNVT

-597 ICRKLWDSVYT
+597 ICRQLWDSVYT

-636 NEVIDITQFVLQK
+636 NEVIDITQFVIQK

-674 IASCKSPIDNKW
+674 IASCKSPIDNQW

-691 AMVNPINNIQKEII
+691 AMVNPINNVQKDII
-705 DFGTPYILFYYKNN
+705 DFGTPYILFYSKNK

>member
-12 FFNFTEELFQQIE
+12 FFEFTEELFQQIE
-25 DTEISLNNEECYLIK
+25 ETEISLDNEICYLIK
-40 ESWIN
+40 ESWIK
-45 KFISDENIKPNKFP
+45 KFINDKNKIDIKFP
-59 EFIYDF
+59 QFLYDF

-71 VLNNQNFKIVNKE
+71 IRDNQKFNFVKKQFINNYYSEKE
-84 LMHNF
+84 L
-89 YNEKDLKNVKYIKY
+89 KNTKFIKY

-109 IILEF
+109 IIIEF
-114 EKDKENKAILIMDF
+114 EKNKEKRALMIRNFTKEENKIE
-128 NDEGKEIK
+128 NK
-136 SKSYIILL
+136 SFIILL
-144 EDKYQNRKNKLK
+144 EDRYLNEKNKLK
-156 LFNQLLSLNKY
+156 LFRKLLSSNKSD
-167 NKDIIIP
+167 NNIIIP
-174 FKSYIILLNEFEEK
+174 YRAYIILLNEFEEK
-188 LERKINTF
+188 YEKKINIY
-196 KTNTQI
+196 KYNNEK

-208 KMANENEEMEN
+208 IVNNKNEELKN
-219 ILINKQKEIDK
+219 ILINKEKEIDD
-230 LINEINLIKAESTKE
+230 LINEINSIKKASAIE
-245 NNHINLNNNIY
+245 NNQININNIY
-256 YKNNII
+256 YKKNIKE
-262 EDEESK
+262 EDEIK
-268 NLQRR
+268 KLNKR
-273 EKIIKEKEKEI
+273 EKLIKEKEKEI
-284 NNKILFL
+284 NNKIMFL
-291 ENQELE
+291 ENKEEE
-297 LEKIFE
+297 LEKMFK
-303 ENKKIM
+303 ENNKIV

-317 KNQEIENEI
+317 KNQQLENEI
-326 KQKEFKLKEILSKL
+326 KQNEIKLNEILSKI
-340 NKYNK
+340 NKCNK
-345 EPEPIEL
+345 EPEPIDS
-352 YKIPTLIGLNNIG
+352 YKNPTLIGLNNIG

-396 YEKQNQNPNELQL
+396 YEKQNQNQNELQL

-414 ELIQKLWDKNN
+414 ELIQNLWDKNN
-425 MNKSYSPNNFMNVI
+425 MNKSYSPNKFMNVI

-470 RQVANIVI
+470 KQVANIIVN
-478 SEPLNQYDKNNAFN
+478 EPLNQYDKNNAFN
-492 NFFSEFSKE
+492 SFFSEFSKE
-501 CSILSDIFFG
+501 CSILSDLFFG

-518 CLNCKNYYESKGLSY
+518 CLNCKNFYESKGLSF

-558 ALKNNNILIN
+558 ALKDNNILIN
-568 ANNNVS
+568 ANNNVT

-597 ICRKLWDSVYT
+597 ICRQLWDSVYT

-636 NEVIDITQFVLQK
+636 NEVIDITQFVIQK

-674 IASCKSPIDNKW
+674 IASCKSPIDNQW

-691 AMVNPINNIQKEII
+691 AMVNPINNVQKDII
-705 DFGTPYILFYYKNN
+705 DFGTPYILFYSKNK

>member
-12 FFNFTEELFQQIE
+12 FFEFTEELFQQIE
-25 DTEISLNNEECYLIK
+25 ETEISLDNEICYLIK

-45 KFISDENIKPNKFP
+45 KFINDKNKIDIKFP
-59 EFIYDF
+59 QFLYDF

-71 VLNNQNFKIVNKE
+71 IRDNQKFNFVKKQFINNYYSEKE
-84 LMHNF
+84 L
-89 YNEKDLKNVKYIKY
+89 KNTKFIKY

-109 IILEF
+109 IIIEF
-114 EKDKENKAILIMDF
+114 EKNKEKRALMIRNFTKEENKIE
-128 NDEGKEIK
+128 NK
-136 SKSYIILL
+136 SFIILL
-144 EDKYQNRKNKLK
+144 EDRYLNEKNKLK
-156 LFNQLLSLNKY
+156 LFRKLLSSNKSD
-167 NKDIIIP
+167 NNIIIP
-174 FKSYIILLNEFEEK
+174 YRAYIILLNEFEEK
-188 LERKINTF
+188 YEKKINIY
-196 KTNTQI
+196 KYNNEK

-208 KMANENEEMEN
+208 IVNNKNEELKN
-219 ILINKQKEIDK
+219 ILLNKEKEIDD
-230 LINEINLIKAESTKE
+230 LINEINSIKKASAIE
-245 NNHINLNNNIY
+245 NNQININNIY
-256 YKNNII
+256 YKKNIKE
-262 EDEESK
+262 EDEIK
-268 NLQRR
+268 KLNKR
-273 EKIIKEKEKEI
+273 EKLIKEKEKEI
-284 NNKILFL
+284 NNKIMFL
-291 ENQELE
+291 ENKEEE
-297 LEKIFE
+297 LEKMFK
-303 ENKKIM
+303 ENNKIV

-317 KNQEIENEI
+317 KNQQLENEI
-326 KQKEFKLKEILSKL
+326 KQNEIKLNEILSKI
-340 NKYNK
+340 NKCNK
-345 EPEPIEL
+345 EPEPIDS
-352 YKIPTLIGLNNIG
+352 YKNPTLIGLNNIG

-396 YEKQNQNPNELQL
+396 YEKQNQNQNELQL

-414 ELIQKLWDKNN
+414 ELIQNLWDKNN
-425 MNKSYSPNNFMNVI
+425 MNKSYSPNKFMNVI

-470 RQVANIVI
+470 KQVANIIVN
-478 SEPLNQYDKNNAFN
+478 EPLNQYDKNNAFN
-492 NFFSEFSKE
+492 SFFSEFSKE
-501 CSILSDIFFG
+501 CSILSDLFFG

-518 CLNCKNYYESKGLSY
+518 CLNCKNFYESKGLSF

-558 ALKNNNILIN
+558 ALKDNNILIN
-568 ANNNVS
+568 ANNNVT

-597 ICRKLWDSVYT
+597 ICRQLWDSVYT

-636 NEVIDITQFVLQK
+636 NEVIDITQFVIQK

-674 IASCKSPIDNKW
+674 IASCKSPIDNQW

-691 AMVNPINNIQKEII
+691 AMVNPINNVQKDII
-705 DFGTPYILFYYKNN
+705 DFGTPYILFYSKNK

>member
-12 FFNFTEELFQQIE
+12 FFEFTEDIFQQIE
-25 DTEISLNNEECYLIK
+25 ETEISLDNEICYLIK

-45 KFISDENIKPNKFP
+45 KFINDKNKIDIKFP
-59 EFIYDF
+59 QFLYDF

-71 VLNNQNFKIVNKE
+71 IRDNQKFNFVKKQFINNYYSEKE
-84 LMHNF
+84 L
-89 YNEKDLKNVKYIKY
+89 KNTKFIKY

-109 IILEF
+109 IIIEF
-114 EKDKENKAILIMDF
+114 EKNKENRALMIRNF
-128 NDEGKEIK
+128 TKEENKIENK
-136 SKSYIILL
+136 SFIILL
-144 EDKYQNRKNKLK
+144 EDRYLNEKNKLK
-156 LFNQLLSLNKY
+156 LFRKLLSSNKSD
-167 NKDIIIP
+167 NNIIIP
-174 FKSYIILLNEFEEK
+174 YRAYIILLNEFEEK
-188 LERKINTF
+188 YEKKINIY
-196 KTNTQI
+196 KYNNEK

-208 KMANENEEMEN
+208 IVNNKNEELKN
-219 ILINKQKEIDK
+219 ILINKEKEIDD
-230 LINEINLIKAESTKE
+230 LINEINSIKKASAIE
-245 NNHINLNNNIY
+245 NNQININNIY
-256 YKNNII
+256 YKKNIKE
-262 EDEESK
+262 EDEIK
-268 NLQRR
+268 KLNKR
-273 EKIIKEKEKEI
+273 EKLIKEKEKEI
-284 NNKILFL
+284 NNKIMFL
-291 ENQELE
+291 ENKEEE
-297 LEKIFE
+297 LEKMFK
-303 ENKKIM
+303 ENNKIV

-317 KNQEIENEI
+317 KNQQLENEI
-326 KQKEFKLKEILSKL
+326 KQNEIKLNEILSKI

-345 EPEPIEL
+345 EPEPIDS
-352 YKIPTLIGLNNIG
+352 YKNPTLIGLNNIG

-396 YEKQNQNPNELQL
+396 YEKQNQNQNELQL

-414 ELIQKLWDKNN
+414 ELIQNLWDKNN
-425 MNKSYSPNNFMNVI
+425 MNKSYSPNKFMNVI

-470 RQVANIVI
+470 KQVANIIVN
-478 SEPLNQYDKNNAFN
+478 EPLNQYDKNNAFN
-492 NFFSEFSKE
+492 SFFSEFSKE
-501 CSILSDIFFG
+501 CSILSDLFFG

-518 CLNCKNYYESKGLSY
+518 CLNCKNFYESKGLSF

-558 ALKNNNILIN
+558 ALKDNNILIN
-568 ANNNVS
+568 ANNNVT

-597 ICRKLWDSVYT
+597 ICRQLWDSVYT

-636 NEVIDITQFVLQK
+636 NEVIDITQFVIQK

-674 IASCKSPIDNKW
+674 IASCKSPIDNQW

-691 AMVNPINNIQKEII
+691 AMVNPINNVQKDII
-705 DFGTPYILFYYKNN
+705 DFGTPYILFYSKNK

>member
-12 FFNFTEELFQQIE
+12 FFEFTEDIFQQIE
-25 DTEISLNNEECYLIK
+25 ETEISLDNETCYLIK

-45 KFISDENIKPNKFP
+45 KFINDKNKIDIKFP
-59 EFIYDF
+59 QFLYDF

-71 VLNNQNFKIVNKE
+71 IRDNQKFNFVKKQFINNYYSEKE
-84 LMHNF
+84 L
-89 YNEKDLKNVKYIKY
+89 KNTKFIKY

-109 IILEF
+109 IIIEF
-114 EKDKENKAILIMDF
+114 EKNKEKRALMIRNFTKEENKIE
-128 NDEGKEIK
+128 NK
-136 SKSYIILL
+136 SFIILL
-144 EDKYQNRKNKLK
+144 EDRYLNEKNKLK
-156 LFNQLLSLNKY
+156 LFRKLLSSNKSD
-167 NKDIIIP
+167 NNIIIP
-174 FKSYIILLNEFEEK
+174 YRAYIILLNEFEEK
-188 LERKINTF
+188 YEKKINIY
-196 KTNTQI
+196 KYNNEK

-208 KMANENEEMEN
+208 IVNNKNEELKN
-219 ILINKQKEIDK
+219 ILLNKEKEIDD
-230 LINEINLIKAESTKE
+230 LINEINSIKKASAIE
-245 NNHINLNNNIY
+245 NNQININNIY
-256 YKNNII
+256 YKKNIKE
-262 EDEESK
+262 EDEIK
-268 NLQRR
+268 KLNKR
-273 EKIIKEKEKEI
+273 EKLIKEKEKEI
-284 NNKILFL
+284 NNKIMFL
-291 ENQELE
+291 ENKEEE
-297 LEKIFE
+297 LEKMFK
-303 ENKKIM
+303 ENNKIV

-317 KNQEIENEI
+317 KNQQLENEI
-326 KQKEFKLKEILSKL
+326 KQNEIKLNEILSKI

-345 EPEPIEL
+345 EPEPIDS
-352 YKIPTLIGLNNIG
+352 YKNPTLIGLNNIG

-396 YEKQNQNPNELQL
+396 YEKQNQNQNELQL

-414 ELIQKLWDKNN
+414 ELIQNLWDKNN
-425 MNKSYSPNNFMNVI
+425 MNKSYSPNKFMNVI

-470 RQVANIVI
+470 KQVANIIVN
-478 SEPLNQYDKNNAFN
+478 EPLNQYDKNNAFN
-492 NFFSEFSKE
+492 SFFSEFSKE
-501 CSILSDIFFG
+501 CSILSDLFFG

-518 CLNCKNYYESKGLSY
+518 CLNCKNFYESKGLSF

-558 ALKNNNILIN
+558 ALKDNNILIN
-568 ANNNVS
+568 ANNNVT

-597 ICRKLWDSVYT
+597 ICRQLWDSVYT

-636 NEVIDITQFVLQK
+636 NEVIDITQFVIQK

-674 IASCKSPIDNKW
+674 IASCKSPIDNQW

-691 AMVNPINNIQKEII
+691 AMVNPINNVQKDII
-705 DFGTPYILFYYKNN
+705 DFGTPYILFYSKNK

>member
-12 FFNFTEELFQQIE
+12 FFEFTEELFQQIE
-25 DTEISLNNEECYLIK
+25 ETEISLDNEICYLIK

-45 KFISDENIKPNKFP
+45 KFINDKNKIDIKFP
-59 EFIYDF
+59 QFLYDF

-71 VLNNQNFKIVNKE
+71 IRDNQKFNFVKKQFINNYYSEKE
-84 LMHNF
+84 L
-89 YNEKDLKNVKYIKY
+89 KNTKFIKY

-109 IILEF
+109 IIIEF
-114 EKDKENKAILIMDF
+114 EKNKEKRALMIRNFTKEENKIE
-128 NDEGKEIK
+128 NK
-136 SKSYIILL
+136 SFIILL
-144 EDKYQNRKNKLK
+144 EDRYLNEKNKLK
-156 LFNQLLSLNKY
+156 LFRKLLSSNKSD
-167 NKDIIIP
+167 NNIIIP
-174 FKSYIILLNEFEEK
+174 YRAYIILLNEFEEK
-188 LERKINTF
+188 YEKKINIY
-196 KTNTQI
+196 KYNNEK

-208 KMANENEEMEN
+208 IVNNKNEELKN
-219 ILINKQKEIDK
+219 ILLNKEKEIDD
-230 LINEINLIKAESTKE
+230 LINEINSIKKASAIE
-245 NNHINLNNNIY
+245 NNQININNIY
-256 YKNNII
+256 YKKNIKE
-262 EDEESK
+262 EDEIK
-268 NLQRR
+268 KLNKR
-273 EKIIKEKEKEI
+273 EKLIKEKEKEI
-284 NNKILFL
+284 NNKIMFL
-291 ENQELE
+291 ENKEEE
-297 LEKIFE
+297 LEKMFK
-303 ENKKIM
+303 ENNKIV

-317 KNQEIENEI
+317 KNQQLENEI
-326 KQKEFKLKEILSKL
+326 KQNEIKLNEILSKI

-345 EPEPIEL
+345 EPEPIDS
-352 YKIPTLIGLNNIG
+352 YKNPTLIGLNNIG

-396 YEKQNQNPNELQL
+396 YEKQNQNQNELQL

-414 ELIQKLWDKNN
+414 ELIQNLWDKNN
-425 MNKSYSPNNFMNVI
+425 MNKSYSPNKFMNVI

-470 RQVANIVI
+470 KQVANIIVN
-478 SEPLNQYDKNNAFN
+478 EPLNQYDKNNAFN
-492 NFFSEFSKE
+492 SFFSEFSKE
-501 CSILSDIFFG
+501 CSILSDLFFG

-518 CLNCKNYYESKGLSY
+518 CLNCKNFYESKGLSF

-558 ALKNNNILIN
+558 ALKDNNILIN
-568 ANNNVS
+568 ANNNVT

-597 ICRKLWDSVYT
+597 ICRQLWDSVYT
-608 SKIFVTPNILIIIL
+608 SKIFVTPNTLIIIL

-636 NEVIDITQFVLQK
+636 NEVIDITQFVIQK

-674 IASCKSPIDNKW
+674 IASCKSPIDNQW

-691 AMVNPINNIQKEII
+691 AMVNPINNVQKDII
-705 DFGTPYILFYYKNN
+705 DFGTPYILFYSKNK

>member
-12 FFNFTEELFQQIE
+12 FFEFTEELFQQIE
-25 DTEISLNNEECYLIK
+25 ETEISLDNEICYLIK

-45 KFISDENIKPNKFP
+45 KFINDKNKIDIKFP
-59 EFIYDF
+59 QFLYDF

-71 VLNNQNFKIVNKE
+71 IRENQKFNFVKKQFINNYYSEKE
-84 LMHNF
+84 L
-89 YNEKDLKNVKYIKY
+89 KNTKFIKY

-109 IILEF
+109 IIIEF
-114 EKDKENKAILIMDF
+114 EKNKEKRALMIRNFTKEENKIE
-128 NDEGKEIK
+128 NK
-136 SKSYIILL
+136 SFIILL
-144 EDKYQNRKNKLK
+144 EDRYLNEKNKLK
-156 LFNQLLSLNKY
+156 LFRKLLSSNKSD
-167 NKDIIIP
+167 NNIIIP
-174 FKSYIILLNEFEEK
+174 YRAYIILLNEFEEK
-188 LERKINTF
+188 YEKKINIY
-196 KTNTQI
+196 KYNNEK

-208 KMANENEEMEN
+208 IVNNKNEELKN
-219 ILINKQKEIDK
+219 ILINKEKEIDD
-230 LINEINLIKAESTKE
+230 LINEINSIKKASAIE
-245 NNHINLNNNIY
+245 NNQININNIY
-256 YKNNII
+256 YKKNIKE
-262 EDEESK
+262 EDEIK
-268 NLQRR
+268 KLNKR
-273 EKIIKEKEKEI
+273 EKLIKEKEKEI
-284 NNKILFL
+284 NNKIMFL
-291 ENQELE
+291 ENKEEE
-297 LEKIFE
+297 LEKMFE
-303 ENKKIM
+303 ENNKIV

-317 KNQEIENEI
+317 KNQQLENEI
-326 KQKEFKLKEILSKL
+326 KQNEIKLNEILSKI

-345 EPEPIEL
+345 EPEPIDS
-352 YKIPTLIGLNNIG
+352 YKNPTLIGLNNIG

-396 YEKQNQNPNELQL
+396 YEKQNQNQNELQL

-414 ELIQKLWDKNN
+414 ELIQNLWDKNN
-425 MNKSYSPNNFMNVI
+425 MNKSYSPNKFMNVI

-470 RQVANIVI
+470 KQVANIIVN
-478 SEPLNQYDKNNAFN
+478 EPLNQYDKNNAFN
-492 NFFSEFSKE
+492 SFFSEFSKE
-501 CSILSDIFFG
+501 CSILSDLFFG

-518 CLNCKNYYESKGLSY
+518 CLNCKNFYESKGLSF

-558 ALKNNNILIN
+558 ALKDNNILIN
-568 ANNNVS
+568 ANNNVT

-597 ICRKLWDSVYT
+597 ICRQLWDSVYT

-636 NEVIDITQFVLQK
+636 NEVIDITQFVIQK

-674 IASCKSPIDNKW
+674 IASCKSPIDNQW

-691 AMVNPINNIQKEII
+691 AMVNPINNVQKDII
-705 DFGTPYILFYYKNN
+705 DFGTPYILFYSKNK

>member
-12 FFNFTEELFQQIE
+12 FFEFTEELFQQIE
-25 DTEISLNNEECYLIK
+25 ETEISLDNETCYLIK

-45 KFISDENIKPNKFP
+45 KFINDKNKIDIKFP
-59 EFIYDF
+59 QFLYDF

-71 VLNNQNFKIVNKE
+71 IRDNQKFNFVKKQFINNYYSEKE
-84 LMHNF
+84 L
-89 YNEKDLKNVKYIKY
+89 KNTKFIKY

-109 IILEF
+109 IIIEF
-114 EKDKENKAILIMDF
+114 EKNKEKRALMIRNFTKEENKIE
-128 NDEGKEIK
+128 NK
-136 SKSYIILL
+136 SFIILL
-144 EDKYQNRKNKLK
+144 EDRYLNEKNKLK
-156 LFNQLLSLNKY
+156 LFRKLLSSNKSD
-167 NKDIIIP
+167 NNIIIP
-174 FKSYIILLNEFEEK
+174 YRAYIILLNEFEEK
-188 LERKINTF
+188 YEKKINIY
-196 KTNTQI
+196 KYNNEK

-208 KMANENEEMEN
+208 IVNNKNEELKN
-219 ILINKQKEIDK
+219 ILLNKEKEIDD
-230 LINEINLIKAESTKE
+230 LINEINSIKKASAIE
-245 NNHINLNNNIY
+245 NNQININNIY
-256 YKNNII
+256 YKKNIKE
-262 EDEESK
+262 EDEIK
-268 NLQRR
+268 KLNKR
-273 EKIIKEKEKEI
+273 EKLIKEKEKEI
-284 NNKILFL
+284 NNKIMFL
-291 ENQELE
+291 ENKEEE
-297 LEKIFE
+297 LEKMFE
-303 ENKKIM
+303 ENNKIV

-317 KNQEIENEI
+317 KNQQLENEI
-326 KQKEFKLKEILSKL
+326 KQNEIKLNEILSKI

-345 EPEPIEL
+345 EPEPIDS
-352 YKIPTLIGLNNIG
+352 YKNPTLIGLNNIG

-396 YEKQNQNPNELQL
+396 YEKQNQNQNELQL

-414 ELIQKLWDKNN
+414 ELIQNLWDKNN
-425 MNKSYSPNNFMNVI
+425 MNKSYSPNKFMNVI

-470 RQVANIVI
+470 KQVANIIVN
-478 SEPLNQYDKNNAFN
+478 EPLNQYDKNNAFN
-492 NFFSEFSKE
+492 SFFSEFSKE
-501 CSILSDIFFG
+501 CSILSDLFFG

-518 CLNCKNYYESKGLSY
+518 CLNCKNFYESKGLSF

-558 ALKNNNILIN
+558 ALKDNNILIN
-568 ANNNVS
+568 ANNNVT

-597 ICRKLWDSVYT
+597 ICRQLWDSVYT

-636 NEVIDITQFVLQK
+636 NEVIDITQFVIQK

-674 IASCKSPIDNKW
+674 IASCKSPIDNQW

-691 AMVNPINNIQKEII
+691 AMVNPINNVQKDII
-705 DFGTPYILFYYKNN
+705 DFGTPYILFYSKNK